1 MSTLLM
7 IDGNSMANRAYYGVP
22 RLTNAK
28 GVPTNAV
35 FGFLNTL
42 QSVVERFK
50 PDELFVAF
58 DISKKVF
65 RHERFA
71 DYKGTRT
78 GMPEDLLTQMPL
90 IKEALKYMN
99 IETFGLE
106 GYEADD
112 IIGTMSAHNSAL
124 GNESIILSG
133 DRDLFQLVGDHV
145 TVCFPKGK
153 GSDMELV
160 TPDSLQEVYGLTPEL
175 VIEMKGLMGDKSDN
189 IPGISGVGEKTAKK
203 LLGEYGS
210 VENLYAHVE
219 DFKGKKLYDKL
230 VDGKDDAFLSKE
242 LATIKCDVPIDFES
256 LDFAFDQPDVAAL
269 TSFYKKLGLTKL
281 LRKLEADFGTTTLG
295 DPAEDQPEL
304 PQGAVCENVETAR
317 PLISEISGERCVM
330 ICEVGEDKIP
340 TRFSWR
346 ASEKNYTVV
355 LNDRQEWDRLVDAL
369 DPLFDQ
375 KKVTVLTDDA
385 KKLAHALLLAG
396 CLTEQVKFDVVLSDY
411 LLQPEGGDHDLAR
424 VAESCLGMTIPEG
437 EPEQHFAKLELVEQ
451 LYPQMRA
458 KMAESGC
465 LNLYLDVELPLAWI
479 LAQMEIIGV
488 RVDTQYLEKL
498 QEEFDERIKTIEKD
512 IEIMAGEPVNPN
524 SPKQLG
530 HILFEVLELPV
541 VKKTKTGYSTSAE
554 VLETLRDNHPI
565 VGRVL
570 DYRQLAKL
578 KSTYVDGL
586 LKLVDQ
592 YDRVHTSFNQT
603 VTATGRLSSTAPNL
617 QNIPVRTEEGKRIRR
632 AFIPIEK
639 KNLLI
644 SADYSQIELRVL
656 AHLSGDDMLMQAFT
670 NGEDIHRRTASE
682 VFHVPME
689 EVTADQRR
697 TAKAVNFGIIYGQSD
712 FGLSKELGISRR
724 EAQAYID
731 LYFSRYPLVQTF
743 INDTIA
749 NARET
754 GYVTTMLGRRRYIKD
769 INSRNRNLRQFA
781 ERTAVNSPIQGT
793 AADII
798 KLAMLRCDQAIED
811 HRIDAK
817 MLLQVHD
824 ELIFEVSR
832 EDALTL
838 SQVVRQCMEEAVK
851 LTVPLKVDLK
861 AGFNWQEME
870 KI

>member
-1 MSTLLM
+1 
-7 IDGNSMANRAYYGVP
+7 MANRAFYGVP
-22 RLTNAK
+22 HLTNAK

-35 FGFLNTL
+35 YGFLNTL
-42 QSVVERFK
+42 QAAIERFK
-50 PDELFVAF
+50 PDALFVAF

-65 RHERFA
+65 RHERYA

-78 GMPEDLLTQMPL
+78 GMPEDLLVQMPL
-90 IKEALKYMN
+90 IKEALSYMN
-99 IETFGLE
+99 IEAFGLE

-112 IIGTMSAHNSAL
+112 IIGTMSAHQTAL
-124 GNESIILSG
+124 GGESIILSG
-133 DRDLFQLVGDHV
+133 DRDLFQLVGEHV
-145 TVCFPKGK
+145 TVCFPQSKGQE
-153 GSDMELV
+153 MEIV
-160 TPDSLQEVYGLTPEL
+160 TPEYLAEYYALTPEL

-189 IPGISGVGEKTAKK
+189 IPGINGVGEKTAKK
-203 LLGEYGS
+203 LLDDYET
-210 VENLYAHVE
+210 VENLYAHLE
-219 DFKGKKLYDKL
+219 DLKGKKLYDKL
-230 VDGKDDAFLSKE
+230 LAGKEDALLSKE
-242 LATIKCDVPIDFES
+242 LATIKRDVPIDFEK
-256 LDFAFDQPDVAAL
+256 LDFSFDAPDVARL
-269 TSFYKKLGLTKL
+269 TTFYKELGLTKL
-281 LRKLEADFGTTTLG
+281 LRKLEAEFGTTTLE
-295 DPAEDQPEL
+295 DVAAEAPSYEGTVCADVDQALALLAAITE
-304 PQGAVCENVETAR
+304 
-317 PLISEISGERCVM
+317 ERCVLL
-330 ICEVGEDKIP
+330 CEVGEDKLP

-346 ASEKNYTVV
+346 VGGKNATVAVASRH
-355 LNDRQEWDRLVDAL
+355 DWDRIVDVL
-369 DPLFDQ
+369 DKLFEREPFA
-375 KKVTVLTDDA
+375 VYTDDA
-385 KKLAHALLLAG
+385 KKLAHALLLSG
-396 CLTEQVKFDVVLSDY
+396 SYTEQLRFDVALAAY
-411 LLQPEGGDHDLAR
+411 LLQPEGEHELERVYEGLLGKSLPEEEPAR
-424 VAESCLGMTIPEG
+424 IFAALEAIEELQPEMNAG
-437 EPEQHFAKLELVEQ
+437 LVEIGAAG
-451 LYPQMRA
+451 LY
-458 KMAESGC
+458 S
-465 LNLYLDVELPLAWI
+465 NVELPLVWI
-479 LAQMEIIGV
+479 LAQMEIVGV
-488 RVDTQYLEKL
+488 KVDVPYLEKL
-498 QEEFDERIKTIEKD
+498 QVEFDERIRAIEKD
-512 IEIMAGEPVNPN
+512 IEVLAGEPVNPN

-554 VLETLRDNHPI
+554 VLEALRDSHPI

-586 LKLVDQ
+586 LKLVDAH
-592 YDRVHTSFNQT
+592 DRVHTSFNQT
-603 VTATGRLSSTAPNL
+603 VTATGRLSSTTPNL

-656 AHLSGDDMLMQAFT
+656 AHLSGDDMLMQSFAK
-670 NGEDIHRRTASE
+670 GEDIHRRTASE

-689 EVTADQRR
+689 EVTAEQRR
-697 TAKAVNFGIIYGQSD
+697 TAKAVNFGIIYGQTD
-712 FGLSKELGISRR
+712 YGLSRELGISRR

-749 NARET
+749 SAREK
-754 GYVTTMLGRRRYIKD
+754 GYVTTMMGRRRYIKD

-798 KLAMLRCDQAIED
+798 KLAMIHCDKAIED
-811 HRIDAK
+811 NRLDAK

-832 EDALTL
+832 EDALGL
-838 SQVVRQCMEEAVK
+838 SLVVRKCMEDALK
-851 LTVPLKVDLK
+851 LNVPLKVDLK

>member
-7 IDGNSMANRAYYGVP
+7 IDGNSMANRAFYGVP
-22 RLTNAK
+22 HLTNAK

-35 FGFLNTL
+35 YGFLNTL
-42 QSVVERFK
+42 QAAIERFK
-50 PDELFVAF
+50 PDALFVAF

-65 RHERFA
+65 RHERYA

-78 GMPEDLLTQMPL
+78 GMPEDLLVQMPL
-90 IKEALKYMN
+90 IKEALSYMN

-112 IIGTMSAHNSAL
+112 IIGTMSAHQTAL
-124 GNESIILSG
+124 GGESIILSG
-133 DRDLFQLVGDHV
+133 DRDLFQLVGEHV
-145 TVCFPKGK
+145 TVCFPQSKGQE
-153 GSDMELV
+153 MEIV
-160 TPDSLQEVYGLTPEL
+160 TPEYLAEHYALTPEL

-189 IPGISGVGEKTAKK
+189 IPGVAGVGEKTAKK
-203 LLGEYGS
+203 LLADYGT
-210 VENLYAHVE
+210 VENLYAHLE
-219 DFKGKKLYDKL
+219 DLKGKKLYDKL
-230 VDGKDDAFLSKE
+230 LAGKENALLSKE
-242 LATIKCDVPIDFES
+242 LATIKRDVPIDFEK
-256 LDFAFDQPDVAAL
+256 LDFSFDAPDVARL
-269 TSFYKKLGLTKL
+269 TTFYKELGLTKL
-281 LRKLEADFGTTTLG
+281 LRKLEAEFGTTTLE
-295 DPAEDQPEL
+295 DVAAEAPSYEGTICADVDQALALLAAITE
-304 PQGAVCENVETAR
+304 
-317 PLISEISGERCVM
+317 ERCVLL
-330 ICEVGEDKIP
+330 CEVNDEKLP

-346 ASEKNYTVV
+346 VGGKNATVAVASRH
-355 LNDRQEWDRLVDAL
+355 DWDRIVDVL
-369 DPLFDQ
+369 DKLFEREPFA
-375 KKVTVLTDDA
+375 VYTDDA
-385 KKLAHALLLAG
+385 KKLAHALLLSG
-396 CLTEQVKFDVVLSDY
+396 SYTEQLRFDVALAAY
-411 LLQPEGGDHDLAR
+411 LLQPEGEHELER
-424 VAESCLGMTIPEG
+424 VYEGLLGKSLPEE
-437 EPEQHFAKLELVEQ
+437 EPGRIFAALEAIEELQPEMNAGLVESGAAG
-451 LYPQMRA
+451 LY
-458 KMAESGC
+458 S
-465 LNLYLDVELPLAWI
+465 NVELPLTWI
-479 LAQMEIIGV
+479 LAQMEIVGV
-488 RVDTQYLEKL
+488 KVDVPYLEKL
-498 QEEFDERIKTIEKD
+498 QVEFDERIRAIEKD
-512 IEIMAGEPVNPN
+512 IEVLAGEPVNPN

-554 VLETLRDNHPI
+554 VLEALRNDHPI

-586 LKLVDQ
+586 LKLVDAH
-592 YDRVHTSFNQT
+592 DRVHTSFNQT

-656 AHLSGDDMLMQAFT
+656 AHLSGDDMLMQSFAK
-670 NGEDIHRRTASE
+670 GEDIHRRTASE

-689 EVTADQRR
+689 EVTAEQRR
-697 TAKAVNFGIIYGQSD
+697 TAKAVNFGIIYGQTD
-712 FGLSKELGISRR
+712 YGLSRELGISRR

-743 INDTIA
+743 IHDTIEQ
-749 NARET
+749 ARAQ
-754 GYVTTMLGRRRYIKD
+754 GYVTTMMGRRRYIKD

-798 KLAMLRCDQAIED
+798 KLAMIHCDKAIED
-811 HRIDAK
+811 NRLDAK

-832 EDALTL
+832 EDALGL
-838 SQVVRQCMEEAVK
+838 SLVVRKCMEDALK
-851 LTVPLKVDLK
+851 LNVPLKVDLK

>member
-7 IDGNSMANRAYYGVP
+7 IDGNSMANRAFYGVP
-22 RLTNAK
+22 HLTNAK

-35 FGFLNTL
+35 YGFLNTL
-42 QSVVERFK
+42 QAAIERFK
-50 PDELFVAF
+50 PDALFVAF

-65 RHERFA
+65 RHERYA

-78 GMPEDLLTQMPL
+78 GMPEDLLVQMPL
-90 IKEALKYMN
+90 IKEALSYMN

-112 IIGTMSAHNSAL
+112 IIGTMSAHQTAL
-124 GNESIILSG
+124 GGESIILSG
-133 DRDLFQLVGDHV
+133 DRDLFQLVGEHV
-145 TVCFPKGK
+145 TVCFPQSKGQE
-153 GSDMELV
+153 MEIV
-160 TPDSLQEVYGLTPEL
+160 TPEYLAEHYALTPEL

-189 IPGISGVGEKTAKK
+189 IPGVAGVGEKTAKK
-203 LLGEYGS
+203 LLADYGT
-210 VENLYAHVE
+210 VENLYAHLE
-219 DFKGKKLYDKL
+219 DLKGKKLYDKL
-230 VDGKDDAFLSKE
+230 LAGKEDALLSKE
-242 LATIKCDVPIDFES
+242 LATIKRDVPIDFEK
-256 LDFAFDQPDVAAL
+256 LDFSFDAPDVARL
-269 TSFYKKLGLTKL
+269 TTFYKELGLTKL
-281 LRKLEADFGTTTLG
+281 LRKLEAEFGTTTLE
-295 DPAEDQPEL
+295 DVAAEAPSYEGTVCADVDQALALLAAITE
-304 PQGAVCENVETAR
+304 
-317 PLISEISGERCVM
+317 ERCVLL
-330 ICEVGEDKIP
+330 CEVGEDKLP

-346 ASEKNYTVV
+346 VGGKNATVQIATWH
-355 LNDRQEWDRLVDAL
+355 DWDRIVDVL
-369 DPLFDQ
+369 DKLFEREPFA
-375 KKVTVLTDDA
+375 VYTDDA
-385 KKLAHALLLAG
+385 KKLAHALLLSG
-396 CLTEQVKFDVVLSDY
+396 SYTEQLRFDVALAAY
-411 LLQPEGGDHDLAR
+411 LLQPEGEHELERVYEGLLGKSLPEEEPAR
-424 VAESCLGMTIPEG
+424 IFAALEAIEELQPEMNAG
-437 EPEQHFAKLELVEQ
+437 LVESGAAG
-451 LYPQMRA
+451 LY
-458 KMAESGC
+458 S
-465 LNLYLDVELPLAWI
+465 NVELPLVWI
-479 LAQMEIIGV
+479 LAQMEIVGV
-488 RVDTQYLEKL
+488 KVDVPYLEKL
-498 QEEFDERIKTIEKD
+498 QVEFDERIRAIEKD
-512 IEIMAGEPVNPN
+512 IEMLAGEPVNPN

-554 VLETLRDNHPI
+554 VLEALRDSHPI

-586 LKLVDQ
+586 LKLVDAH
-592 YDRVHTSFNQT
+592 DRVHTSFNQT

-656 AHLSGDDMLMQAFT
+656 AHLSGDDMLMQSFAK
-670 NGEDIHRRTASE
+670 GEDIHRRTASE

-689 EVTADQRR
+689 EVTAEQRR
-697 TAKAVNFGIIYGQSD
+697 TAKAVNFGIIYGQTD
-712 FGLSKELGISRR
+712 YGLSRELGISRR

-743 INDTIA
+743 IHDTIEQ
-749 NARET
+749 ARAQ
-754 GYVTTMLGRRRYIKD
+754 GYVTTMMGRRRYIKD

-798 KLAMLRCDQAIED
+798 KLAMIHCDKAIED
-811 HRIDAK
+811 NRLDAK

-832 EDALTL
+832 EDALGL
-838 SQVVRQCMEEAVK
+838 SLVVRKCMEDALK
-851 LTVPLKVDLK
+851 LNVPLKVDLK

>member
-7 IDGNSMANRAYYGVP
+7 IDGNSMANRAFYGVP
-22 RLTNAK
+22 HLTNAK

-35 FGFLNTL
+35 YGFLNTL
-42 QSVVERFK
+42 QAAIERFK
-50 PDELFVAF
+50 PDALFVAF

-65 RHERFA
+65 RHERYA

-78 GMPEDLLTQMPL
+78 GMPEDLLVQMPL
-90 IKEALKYMN
+90 IKEALSYMN

-112 IIGTMSAHNSAL
+112 IIGTMSAHQTAL
-124 GNESIILSG
+124 GGESIILSG
-133 DRDLFQLVGDHV
+133 DRDLFQLVGEHV
-145 TVCFPKGK
+145 TVCFPQSKGQE
-153 GSDMELV
+153 MEIV
-160 TPDSLQEVYGLTPEL
+160 TPEYLAEHYALTPEL

-189 IPGISGVGEKTAKK
+189 IPGVAGVGEKTAKK
-203 LLGEYGS
+203 LLADYGT
-210 VENLYAHVE
+210 VENLYAHLE
-219 DFKGKKLYDKL
+219 DLKGKKLYDKL
-230 VDGKDDAFLSKE
+230 LAGKEDALLSKE
-242 LATIKCDVPIDFES
+242 LATIKRDVPIDFEK
-256 LDFAFDQPDVAAL
+256 LDFSFDAPDVARL
-269 TSFYKKLGLTKL
+269 TTFYKELGLTKL
-281 LRKLEADFGTTTLG
+281 LRKLEAEFGTTTLE
-295 DPAEDQPEL
+295 DVAAEAPSYEGTVCADVDQALALLAAITE
-304 PQGAVCENVETAR
+304 
-317 PLISEISGERCVM
+317 ERCVM
-330 ICEVGEDKIP
+330 CCEVGEDKLP

-346 ASEKNYTVV
+346 VGGKNATVAVASRH
-355 LNDRQEWDRLVDAL
+355 DWDRIVDVL
-369 DPLFDQ
+369 DKLFEREPFA
-375 KKVTVLTDDA
+375 VYTDDA
-385 KKLAHALLLAG
+385 KKLAHALLLSG
-396 CLTEQVKFDVVLSDY
+396 SYTEQLRFDVALAAY
-411 LLQPEGGDHDLAR
+411 LLQPEGEHELER
-424 VAESCLGMTIPEG
+424 VYEGLLGKSLPEE
-437 EPEQHFAKLELVEQ
+437 EPGRIFAALEAIEELQPEMNAGLVESGAAG
-451 LYPQMRA
+451 LY
-458 KMAESGC
+458 S
-465 LNLYLDVELPLAWI
+465 NVELPLVWI
-479 LAQMEIIGV
+479 LAQMEIVGV
-488 RVDTQYLEKL
+488 RVDVPYLEKL
-498 QEEFDERIKTIEKD
+498 QVEFDERIRAIEKD
-512 IEIMAGEPVNPN
+512 IEVLAGEPVNPN

-554 VLETLRDNHPI
+554 VLEALRDSHPI

-570 DYRQLAKL
+570 DSRQLAKL

-586 LKLVDQ
+586 LKLVDAH
-592 YDRVHTSFNQT
+592 DRVHTSFNQT

-656 AHLSGDDMLMQAFT
+656 AHLSGDDMLMQSFAK
-670 NGEDIHRRTASE
+670 GEDIHRRTASE

-689 EVTADQRR
+689 EVTAEQRR
-697 TAKAVNFGIIYGQSD
+697 TAKAVNFGIIYGQTD
-712 FGLSKELGISRR
+712 YGLSRELGISRR

-743 INDTIA
+743 IHDTIA
-749 NARET
+749 SAREQ
-754 GYVTTMLGRRRYIKD
+754 GYVTTMMGRRRYIKD

-798 KLAMLRCDQAIED
+798 KLAMIHCDKAIED
-811 HRIDAK
+811 NRLDAK

-832 EDALTL
+832 EDALGL
-838 SQVVRQCMEEAVK
+838 SLVVRKCMEDALK
-851 LTVPLKVDLK
+851 LNVPLKVDLK

>member
-7 IDGNSMANRAYYGVP
+7 IDGNSMANRAFYGVP
-22 RLTNAK
+22 HLTNAK

-35 FGFLNTL
+35 YGFLNTL
-42 QSVVERFK
+42 QAAIERFK
-50 PDELFVAF
+50 PDALFVAF

-65 RHERFA
+65 RHERYA

-78 GMPEDLLTQMPL
+78 GMPEDLLVQMPL
-90 IKEALKYMN
+90 IKEALGYMN
-99 IETFGLE
+99 IETFGIE

-112 IIGTMSAHNSAL
+112 IIGTMSAHQSAA
-124 GNESIILSG
+124 GGESIILSG
-133 DRDLFQLVGDHV
+133 DRDLFQLVSEQV
-145 TVCFPKGK
+145 TVCFPQSKGQE
-153 GSDMELV
+153 MEIV
-160 TPDSLQEVYGLTPEL
+160 TPEYLAEHYGLTPAR
-175 VIEMKGLMGDKSDN
+175 VIDMKGLMGDKSDN
-189 IPGISGVGEKTAKK
+189 IPGINGVGEKTAKK
-203 LLGEYGS
+203 LLDDYET
-210 VENLYAHVE
+210 VENLYAHL
-219 DFKGKKLYDKL
+219 DDLKGKKLYDKL
-230 VDGKDDAFLSKE
+230 LAGKADALLSKE
-242 LATIKCDVPIDFES
+242 LATIKRDVPIDFEK
-256 LDFAFDQPDVAAL
+256 LDFSFDAPDVARL
-269 TSFYKKLGLTKL
+269 TTFYKELGLTKL
-281 LRKLEADFGTTTLG
+281 LRKLEADYGTTTLE
-295 DPAEDQPEL
+295 DVAAEAAPVYAGTL
-304 PQGAVCENVETAR
+304 CENVDVALAR
-317 PLISEISGERCVM
+317 LATITEERCVLL
-330 ICEVGEDKIP
+330 CEVGEDKLP
-340 TRFSWR
+340 QQLSWR
-346 ASEKNYTVV
+346 VGGKNATVAVASRH
-355 LNDRQEWDRLVDAL
+355 DWDRLVDVL
-369 DPLFDQ
+369 DEIFERDHFQ
-375 KKVTVLTDDA
+375 VLTDDA
-385 KKLAHALLLAG
+385 KKFAHALLLAG
-396 CLTEQVKFDVVLSDY
+396 CFTERLHFDVALADY
-411 LLQPEGGDHDLAR
+411 LIDPESGEHELAR
-424 VAESCLGMTIPEG
+424 VAEALLGRPLPEE
-437 EPEQHFAKLELVEQ
+437 EPARSFAALEAVEALYPPLRAKLAENGLLQ
-451 LYPQMRA
+451 LYR
-458 KMAESGC
+458 
-465 LNLYLDVELPLAWI
+465 DVELPLTWI
-479 LAQMEIIGV
+479 LAQMEIVGV
-488 RVDTQYLEKL
+488 KVDVPYLEKL
-498 QEEFDERIKTIEKD
+498 QVEFDERIRAIEKD

-554 VLETLRDNHPI
+554 VLEALRDSHPI

-586 LKLVDQ
+586 LKLVDAH
-592 YDRVHTSFNQT
+592 DRVHTSFNQT

-656 AHLSGDDMLMQAFT
+656 AHLSGDDMLMQSFAK
-670 NGEDIHRRTASE
+670 GEDIHRRTASE

-689 EVTADQRR
+689 EVTAEQRR
-697 TAKAVNFGIIYGQSD
+697 TAKAVNFGIIYGQTD
-712 FGLSKELGISRR
+712 YGLSRELGISRR

-743 INDTIA
+743 IHDTIEQ
-749 NARET
+749 ARAQ
-754 GYVTTMLGRRRYIKD
+754 GYVTTMMGRRRYIKD

-798 KLAMLRCDQAIED
+798 KLAMIHCDKAIED
-811 HRIDAK
+811 NRLDAK

-832 EDALTL
+832 EDALGL
-838 SQVVRQCMEEAVK
+838 SLVVRKCMEDALK
-851 LTVPLKVDLK
+851 LNVPLKVDLK

>member
-7 IDGNSMANRAYYGVP
+7 IDGNSMANRAFYGVP
-22 RLTNAK
+22 HLTNAK

-35 FGFLNTL
+35 YGFLNTL
-42 QSVVERFK
+42 QAAIERFK
-50 PDELFVAF
+50 PDALFVAF

-65 RHERFA
+65 RHERYA

-78 GMPEDLLTQMPL
+78 GMPEDLLVQMPL
-90 IKEALKYMN
+90 IKEALSYMN

-112 IIGTMSAHNSAL
+112 IIGTMSAHQTAL
-124 GNESIILSG
+124 GGESIILSG
-133 DRDLFQLVGDHV
+133 DRDLFQLVGEHV
-145 TVCFPKGK
+145 TVCFPQSKGQE
-153 GSDMELV
+153 MEIV
-160 TPDSLQEVYGLTPEL
+160 TPEYLAEHYALTPEL

-189 IPGISGVGEKTAKK
+189 IPGVAGVGEKTAKK
-203 LLGEYGS
+203 LLADYGT
-210 VENLYAHVE
+210 VENLYAHL
-219 DFKGKKLYDKL
+219 DDLKGKKLYDKL
-230 VDGKDDAFLSKE
+230 LAGKEDALLSKE
-242 LATIKCDVPIDFES
+242 LATIKRDVPIDFEK
-256 LDFAFDQPDVAAL
+256 LDFSFDAPDVARL
-269 TSFYKKLGLTKL
+269 TTFYKELGLTKL
-281 LRKLEADFGTTTLG
+281 LRKLEAEFGTTTLE
-295 DPAEDQPEL
+295 DVAAEAPSYEGTICADVDQALALLAAITE
-304 PQGAVCENVETAR
+304 
-317 PLISEISGERCVM
+317 ERCVLL
-330 ICEVGEDKIP
+330 CEVGEDKLP

-346 ASEKNYTVV
+346 VGGKNATVAVASRH
-355 LNDRQEWDRLVDAL
+355 DWDRIVDVL
-369 DPLFDQ
+369 DKLFEREPFA
-375 KKVTVLTDDA
+375 VYTDDA
-385 KKLAHALLLAG
+385 KKLAHALLLSG
-396 CLTEQVKFDVVLSDY
+396 SYTEQLRFDVALAAY
-411 LLQPEGGDHDLAR
+411 LLQPEGEHELERVYEGLLGKSLPEEEPAR
-424 VAESCLGMTIPEG
+424 IFAALEAIEELQPEMNAG
-437 EPEQHFAKLELVEQ
+437 LVEIGAAG
-451 LYPQMRA
+451 LY
-458 KMAESGC
+458 S
-465 LNLYLDVELPLAWI
+465 NVELPLVWI
-479 LAQMEIIGV
+479 LAQMEIVGV
-488 RVDTQYLEKL
+488 RVDVPYLEKL
-498 QEEFDERIKTIEKD
+498 QVEFDERIRAIEKD
-512 IEIMAGEPVNPN
+512 IEVLAGEPVNPN

-554 VLETLRDNHPI
+554 VLEALRDSHPI

-586 LKLVDQ
+586 LKLVDAH
-592 YDRVHTSFNQT
+592 DRVHTSFNQT

-656 AHLSGDDMLMQAFT
+656 AHLSGDDMLMQSFAK
-670 NGEDIHRRTASE
+670 GEDIHRRTASE

-689 EVTADQRR
+689 EVTAEQRR
-697 TAKAVNFGIIYGQSD
+697 TAKAVNFGIIYGQTD
-712 FGLSKELGISRR
+712 YGLSRELGISRR

-743 INDTIA
+743 IHDTIEQ
-749 NARET
+749 ARAQ
-754 GYVTTMLGRRRYIKD
+754 GYVTTMMGRRRYIKD

-798 KLAMLRCDQAIED
+798 KLAMIHCDKAIED
-811 HRIDAK
+811 NRLDAK

-832 EDALTL
+832 EDALGL
-838 SQVVRQCMEEAVK
+838 SLVVRKCMEDALK
-851 LTVPLKVDLK
+851 LNVPLKVDLK

>member
-7 IDGNSMANRAYYGVP
+7 IDGNSMANRAFYGVP
-22 RLTNAK
+22 HLTNAK

-35 FGFLNTL
+35 YGFLNTL
-42 QSVVERFK
+42 QAAIERFK
-50 PDELFVAF
+50 PDALFVAF

-65 RHERFA
+65 RHERYA

-78 GMPEDLLTQMPL
+78 GMPEDLLVQMPL
-90 IKEALKYMN
+90 IKEALGYMN
-99 IETFGLE
+99 IETFGIE

-112 IIGTMSAHNSAL
+112 IIGTMSAHQSAA
-124 GNESIILSG
+124 GGESIILSG
-133 DRDLFQLVGDHV
+133 DRDLFQLVSEQV
-145 TVCFPKGK
+145 TVCFPKSK
-153 GSDMELV
+153 GQEMEIV
-160 TPDSLQEVYGLTPEL
+160 TPEYLAEHYGLTPAR
-175 VIEMKGLMGDKSDN
+175 VIDMKGLMGDKSDN
-189 IPGISGVGEKTAKK
+189 IPGINGVGEKTAKK
-203 LLGEYGS
+203 LLDDYET
-210 VENLYAHVE
+210 VENLYAHL
-219 DFKGKKLYDKL
+219 DDLKGKKLYDKL
-230 VDGKDDAFLSKE
+230 LAGKEDALLSKE
-242 LATIKCDVPIDFES
+242 LATIKRDVPIDFEK
-256 LDFAFDQPDVAAL
+256 LDFSFDAPDVARL
-269 TSFYKKLGLTKL
+269 TTFYKELGLTKL
-281 LRKLEADFGTTTLG
+281 LRKLEAEFGTTTLE
-295 DPAEDQPEL
+295 DVAAEAPSYEGTVCADVDQALALLAAITE
-304 PQGAVCENVETAR
+304 
-317 PLISEISGERCVM
+317 ERCVLL
-330 ICEVGEDKIP
+330 CEVNDEKLP

-346 ASEKNYTVV
+346 VGGKNATVAVASRH
-355 LNDRQEWDRLVDAL
+355 DWDRIVDVL
-369 DPLFDQ
+369 DKLFEREPFA
-375 KKVTVLTDDA
+375 VYTDDA
-385 KKLAHALLLAG
+385 KKLAHALLLSG
-396 CLTEQVKFDVVLSDY
+396 SYTEQLRFDVALAAY
-411 LLQPEGGDHDLAR
+411 LLQPEGEHELERVYEGMLGKSLPEEEPAR
-424 VAESCLGMTIPEG
+424 IFAALEAVEELQPEMNAG
-437 EPEQHFAKLELVEQ
+437 LVESGAAG
-451 LYPQMRA
+451 LY
-458 KMAESGC
+458 S
-465 LNLYLDVELPLAWI
+465 NVELPLVWI
-479 LAQMEIIGV
+479 LAQMEIVGV
-488 RVDTQYLEKL
+488 KVDVPYLEKL
-498 QEEFDERIKTIEKD
+498 QVEFDERIRAIEKD

-541 VKKTKTGYSTSAE
+541 VKKTKTGYSTNAE
-554 VLETLRDNHPI
+554 VLEALRDSHPI

-586 LKLVDQ
+586 LKLVDAH
-592 YDRVHTSFNQT
+592 DRVHTSFNQT

-656 AHLSGDDMLMQAFT
+656 AHLSGDDMLMQSFAK
-670 NGEDIHRRTASE
+670 GEDIHRRTASE

-689 EVTADQRR
+689 EVTAEQRR
-697 TAKAVNFGIIYGQSD
+697 TAKAVNFGIIYGQTD
-712 FGLSKELGISRR
+712 YGLSRELGISRR

-743 INDTIA
+743 IHDTIEQ
-749 NARET
+749 ARAQ
-754 GYVTTMLGRRRYIKD
+754 GYVTTMMGRRRYIKD

-798 KLAMLRCDQAIED
+798 KLAMIHCDKAIED
-811 HRIDAK
+811 NRLDAK

-832 EDALTL
+832 EDALGL
-838 SQVVRQCMEEAVK
+838 SLVVRKCMEDALK
-851 LTVPLKVDLK
+851 LNVPLKVDLK

>member
-7 IDGNSMANRAYYGVP
+7 IDGNSMANRAFYGVP
-22 RLTNAK
+22 HLTNAK

-35 FGFLNTL
+35 YGFLNTL
-42 QSVVERFK
+42 QAAIERFE
-50 PDELFVAF
+50 PDALFVAF

-65 RHERFA
+65 RHERYA

-78 GMPEDLLTQMPL
+78 GMPEDLLVQMPL
-90 IKEALKYMN
+90 IKEALSYMN
-99 IETFGLE
+99 IETFGIE

-112 IIGTMSAHNSAL
+112 IIGTMSAHQSAA
-124 GNESIILSG
+124 GGESIILSG
-133 DRDLFQLVGDHV
+133 DRDLFQLVSEQV
-145 TVCFPKGK
+145 TVCFPKSK
-153 GSDMELV
+153 GQEMEIV
-160 TPDSLQEVYGLTPEL
+160 TPEYLAEHYGLTPAR
-175 VIEMKGLMGDKSDN
+175 VIDMKGLMGDKSDN
-189 IPGISGVGEKTAKK
+189 IPGINGVGEKTAKK
-203 LLGEYGS
+203 LLDDYET
-210 VENLYAHVE
+210 VENLYAHL
-219 DFKGKKLYDKL
+219 DDLKGKKLYDKL
-230 VDGKDDAFLSKE
+230 LAGKEDALLSKE
-242 LATIKCDVPIDFES
+242 LATIKRDVPIDFEK
-256 LDFAFDQPDVAAL
+256 LDFSFDAPDVARL
-269 TSFYKKLGLTKL
+269 TTFYKELGLTKL
-281 LRKLEADFGTTTLG
+281 LRKLEAEFGTTTLE
-295 DPAEDQPEL
+295 DVAEEAPSHEGTVCADVDQALALLAAITE
-304 PQGAVCENVETAR
+304 
-317 PLISEISGERCVM
+317 ERCVLL
-330 ICEVGEDKIP
+330 CEVNEEKLP

-346 ASEKNYTVV
+346 VGGKNATVAV
-355 LNDRQEWDRLVDAL
+355 DSRHDWDRIVDVL
-369 DPLFDQ
+369 DKLFEREPFA
-375 KKVTVLTDDA
+375 VYTDDA
-385 KKLAHALLLAG
+385 KKLAHALLLSG
-396 CLTEQVKFDVVLSDY
+396 SYTEQLRFDVALAAY
-411 LLQPEGGDHDLAR
+411 LLQPEGEHELER
-424 VAESCLGMTIPEG
+424 VYEGLLGKSLPEE
-437 EPEQHFAKLELVEQ
+437 EPGRIFAALEAVEELQPEMNAGLVEIGAAG
-451 LYPQMRA
+451 LY
-458 KMAESGC
+458 S
-465 LNLYLDVELPLAWI
+465 NVELPLTWI
-479 LAQMEIIGV
+479 LAQMEIVGV
-488 RVDTQYLEKL
+488 RVDVPYLEKL
-498 QEEFDERIKTIEKD
+498 QVEFDERIRAIEKD
-512 IEIMAGEPVNPN
+512 IEVLAGEPVNPN

-554 VLETLRDNHPI
+554 VLEALRDSHPI

-586 LKLVDQ
+586 LKLVDAH
-592 YDRVHTSFNQT
+592 DRVHTSFNQT

-656 AHLSGDDMLMQAFT
+656 AHLSGDDMLMQSFAK
-670 NGEDIHRRTASE
+670 GEDIHRRTASE

-689 EVTADQRR
+689 EVTAEQRR
-697 TAKAVNFGIIYGQSD
+697 TAKAVNFGIIYGQTD
-712 FGLSKELGISRR
+712 YGLSRELGISRR

-743 INDTIA
+743 IHDTIEQ
-749 NARET
+749 ARAQ
-754 GYVTTMLGRRRYIKD
+754 GYVTTMMGRRRYIKD

-798 KLAMLRCDQAIED
+798 KLAMIHCDKAIED
-811 HRIDAK
+811 NRLDAK

-832 EDALTL
+832 EDALGL
-838 SQVVRQCMEEAVK
+838 SLVVRKCMEDALK
-851 LTVPLKVDLK
+851 LNVPLKVDLK

>member
-7 IDGNSMANRAYYGVP
+7 IDGNSMANRAFYGVP
-22 RLTNAK
+22 HLTNAK

-35 FGFLNTL
+35 YGFLNTL
-42 QSVVERFK
+42 QAAIERFK
-50 PDELFVAF
+50 PDALFVAF

-65 RHERFA
+65 RHERYA

-78 GMPEDLLTQMPL
+78 GMPEDLLVQMPL
-90 IKEALKYMN
+90 IKEALSYMN

-112 IIGTMSAHNSAL
+112 IIGTMSAHQTAL
-124 GNESIILSG
+124 GGESIILSG
-133 DRDLFQLVGDHV
+133 DRDLFQLVGEHV
-145 TVCFPKGK
+145 TVCFPQSKGQE
-153 GSDMELV
+153 MEIV
-160 TPDSLQEVYGLTPEL
+160 TPEYLAEHYALTPEL

-189 IPGISGVGEKTAKK
+189 IPGVAGVGEKTAKK
-203 LLGEYGS
+203 LLADYGT
-210 VENLYAHVE
+210 VENLYAHLE
-219 DFKGKKLYDKL
+219 DLKGKKLYDKL
-230 VDGKDDAFLSKE
+230 LAGKEDALLSKE
-242 LATIKCDVPIDFES
+242 LATIKRDVPIDFEK
-256 LDFAFDQPDVAAL
+256 LDFSFDAPDVARL
-269 TSFYKKLGLTKL
+269 TTFYKELGLTKL
-281 LRKLEADFGTTTLG
+281 LRKLEAEFGTTTLE
-295 DPAEDQPEL
+295 DVAAEAPSYEGTVCADVDQALALLAAITE
-304 PQGAVCENVETAR
+304 
-317 PLISEISGERCVM
+317 ERCVLL
-330 ICEVGEDKIP
+330 CEVGEDKLP

-346 ASEKNYTVV
+346 VGGKNATVAVASRH
-355 LNDRQEWDRLVDAL
+355 DWDRIVDVL
-369 DPLFDQ
+369 DKLFEREPFA
-375 KKVTVLTDDA
+375 VYTDDA
-385 KKLAHALLLAG
+385 KKLAHALLLSG
-396 CLTEQVKFDVVLSDY
+396 SYTEQLRFDVALAAY
-411 LLQPEGGDHDLAR
+411 LLQPEGEHELERVYEGLLGKSLPEEEPAR
-424 VAESCLGMTIPEG
+424 IFAALEAVEELQPEMNAG
-437 EPEQHFAKLELVEQ
+437 LVEIGAAG
-451 LYPQMRA
+451 LY
-458 KMAESGC
+458 S
-465 LNLYLDVELPLAWI
+465 NVELPLVWI
-479 LAQMEIIGV
+479 LAQMEIVGV
-488 RVDTQYLEKL
+488 KVDVPYLEKL
-498 QEEFDERIKTIEKD
+498 QVEFDERIRAIEKD
-512 IEIMAGEPVNPN
+512 IEVLAGEPVNPN

-554 VLETLRDNHPI
+554 VLEALRDSHPI

-586 LKLVDQ
+586 LKLVDAH
-592 YDRVHTSFNQT
+592 DRVHTSFNQT

-656 AHLSGDDMLMQAFT
+656 AHLSGDDMLMQSFAK
-670 NGEDIHRRTASE
+670 GEDIHRRTASE

-689 EVTADQRR
+689 EVTAEQRR
-697 TAKAVNFGIIYGQSD
+697 TAKAVNFGIIYGQTD
-712 FGLSKELGISRR
+712 YGLSRELGISRR

-743 INDTIA
+743 IHDTIEQ
-749 NARET
+749 ARAQ
-754 GYVTTMLGRRRYIKD
+754 GYVTTMMGRRRYIKD

-798 KLAMLRCDQAIED
+798 KLAMIHCDKAIED
-811 HRIDAK
+811 NRLDAK

-832 EDALTL
+832 EDALGL
-838 SQVVRQCMEEAVK
+838 SLVVRKCMEDALK
-851 LTVPLKVDLK
+851 LNVPLKVDLK

>member
-7 IDGNSMANRAYYGVP
+7 IDGNSMANRAFYGVP
-22 RLTNAK
+22 HLTNAK

-35 FGFLNTL
+35 YGFLNTL
-42 QSVVERFK
+42 QAAIERFK
-50 PDELFVAF
+50 PDALFVAF

-65 RHERFA
+65 RHERYA

-78 GMPEDLLTQMPL
+78 GMPEDLLVQMPL
-90 IKEALKYMN
+90 IKEALSYMN

-112 IIGTMSAHNSAL
+112 IIGTMSAHQTAL
-124 GNESIILSG
+124 GGESIILSG
-133 DRDLFQLVGDHV
+133 DRDLFQLVGEHV
-145 TVCFPKGK
+145 TVCFPQSKGQE
-153 GSDMELV
+153 MEIV
-160 TPDSLQEVYGLTPEL
+160 TPEYLAEHYALTPEL

-189 IPGISGVGEKTAKK
+189 IPGVAGVGEKTAKK
-203 LLGEYGS
+203 LLADYGT
-210 VENLYAHVE
+210 VENLYAHLE
-219 DFKGKKLYDKL
+219 DLKGKKLYDKL
-230 VDGKDDAFLSKE
+230 LAGKEDALLSKE
-242 LATIKCDVPIDFES
+242 LATIKRDVPIDFEK
-256 LDFAFDQPDVAAL
+256 LDFSFDAPDVARL
-269 TSFYKKLGLTKL
+269 TTFYKELGLTKL
-281 LRKLEADFGTTTLG
+281 LRKLEAEFGTTTLE
-295 DPAEDQPEL
+295 DVAAEAPSYEGTVCADVDQALALLAAITE
-304 PQGAVCENVETAR
+304 
-317 PLISEISGERCVM
+317 ERCVLL
-330 ICEVGEDKIP
+330 CEVGEDKLP
-340 TRFSWR
+340 LRFSWR
-346 ASEKNYTVV
+346 VGGKNATVAVASRH
-355 LNDRQEWDRLVDAL
+355 DWDRIVDVL
-369 DPLFDQ
+369 DKLFEREPFA
-375 KKVTVLTDDA
+375 VYTDDA
-385 KKLAHALLLAG
+385 KKLAHALLLSG
-396 CLTEQVKFDVVLSDY
+396 SYTEQLRFDVALAAY
-411 LLQPEGGDHDLAR
+411 LLQPEGEHELERVYEGLLGKSLPEEEPAR
-424 VAESCLGMTIPEG
+424 IFAALEAIEELQPEMNAG
-437 EPEQHFAKLELVEQ
+437 LVEIGAAG
-451 LYPQMRA
+451 LY
-458 KMAESGC
+458 S
-465 LNLYLDVELPLAWI
+465 NVELPLVWI
-479 LAQMEIIGV
+479 LAQMEIVGV
-488 RVDTQYLEKL
+488 KVDVPYLEKL
-498 QEEFDERIKTIEKD
+498 QVEFDERIRAIEKD
-512 IEIMAGEPVNPN
+512 IEVLAGEPVNPN

-554 VLETLRDNHPI
+554 VLEALRDSHPI

-578 KSTYVDGL
+578 KSSYVDGL
-586 LKLVDQ
+586 LKLVDAH
-592 YDRVHTSFNQT
+592 DRVHTSFNQT

-656 AHLSGDDMLMQAFT
+656 AHLSGDDMLMQSFAK
-670 NGEDIHRRTASE
+670 GEDIHRRTASE

-689 EVTADQRR
+689 EVTAEQRR
-697 TAKAVNFGIIYGQSD
+697 TAKAVNFGIIYGQTD
-712 FGLSKELGISRR
+712 YGLSRELGISRR

-743 INDTIA
+743 IHDTIEQ
-749 NARET
+749 ARAQ
-754 GYVTTMLGRRRYIKD
+754 GYVTTMMGRRRYIKD

-798 KLAMLRCDQAIED
+798 KLAMIHCDKAIED
-811 HRIDAK
+811 NRLDAK

-832 EDALTL
+832 EDALGL
-838 SQVVRQCMEEAVK
+838 SLVVRKCMEDALK
-851 LTVPLKVDLK
+851 LNVPLKVDLK

>member
-7 IDGNSMANRAYYGVP
+7 IDGNSMANRAFYGVP
-22 RLTNAK
+22 HLTNAK

-35 FGFLNTL
+35 YGFLNTL
-42 QSVVERFK
+42 QAAIERFK
-50 PDELFVAF
+50 PDALFVAF

-65 RHERFA
+65 RHERYA

-78 GMPEDLLTQMPL
+78 GMPEDLLVQMPL
-90 IKEALKYMN
+90 IKEALSYMN

-112 IIGTMSAHNSAL
+112 IIGTMSAHQSAA
-124 GNESIILSG
+124 GGESIILSG
-133 DRDLFQLVGDHV
+133 DRDLFQLVGEHV
-145 TVCFPKGK
+145 TVCFPQSKGQE
-153 GSDMELV
+153 MEIV
-160 TPDSLQEVYGLTPEL
+160 TPEYLAEHYALTPEL

-189 IPGISGVGEKTAKK
+189 IPGVAGVGEKTAKK
-203 LLGEYGS
+203 LLADYGT
-210 VENLYAHVE
+210 VENLYAHLE
-219 DFKGKKLYDKL
+219 DLKGKKLYDKL
-230 VDGKDDAFLSKE
+230 LAGKEDALLSKE
-242 LATIKCDVPIDFES
+242 LATIKRDVPIDFEK
-256 LDFAFDQPDVAAL
+256 LDFSFDAPDVARL
-269 TSFYKKLGLTKL
+269 TTFYKELGLTKL
-281 LRKLEADFGTTTLG
+281 LRKLEAEFGTTTLE
-295 DPAEDQPEL
+295 DVAAEAPSYEGTVCADVDQALALLAAITE
-304 PQGAVCENVETAR
+304 
-317 PLISEISGERCVM
+317 ERCVLL
-330 ICEVGEDKIP
+330 CEVNEEKLP

-346 ASEKNYTVV
+346 VGGKNATVAVASRH
-355 LNDRQEWDRLVDAL
+355 DWDRLVDVL
-369 DPLFDQ
+369 DEIFERDHFQ
-375 KKVTVLTDDA
+375 VLTDDA
-385 KKLAHALLLAG
+385 KKLAHALLLSG
-396 CLTEQVKFDVVLSDY
+396 SYTEQLRFDVALAAY
-411 LLQPEGGDHDLAR
+411 LLQPEGEHELERVYEGLLGKSLPEEEPAR
-424 VAESCLGMTIPEG
+424 IFAALEAIEELQPEMNAG
-437 EPEQHFAKLELVEQ
+437 LVEIGAAG
-451 LYPQMRA
+451 LY
-458 KMAESGC
+458 S
-465 LNLYLDVELPLAWI
+465 NVELPLVWI
-479 LAQMEIIGV
+479 LAQMEIVGV
-488 RVDTQYLEKL
+488 KVDVPYLEKL
-498 QEEFDERIKTIEKD
+498 QVEFDERIRAIEKD
-512 IEIMAGEPVNPN
+512 IEVLAGEPVNPN

-554 VLETLRDNHPI
+554 VLEALRDSHPI

-586 LKLVDQ
+586 LKLVDAH
-592 YDRVHTSFNQT
+592 DRVHTSFNQT

-656 AHLSGDDMLMQAFT
+656 AHLSGDDMLMQSFAK
-670 NGEDIHRRTASE
+670 GEDIHRRTASE

-689 EVTADQRR
+689 EVTAEQRR
-697 TAKAVNFGIIYGQSD
+697 TAKAVNFGIIYGQTD
-712 FGLSKELGISRR
+712 YGLSRELGISRR

-743 INDTIA
+743 IHDTIEQ
-749 NARET
+749 ARAQ
-754 GYVTTMLGRRRYIKD
+754 GYVTTMMGRRRYIKD

-798 KLAMLRCDQAIED
+798 KLAMIHCDKAIED
-811 HRIDAK
+811 NRLDAK

-832 EDALTL
+832 EDALGL
-838 SQVVRQCMEEAVK
+838 SLVVRKCMEDALK
-851 LTVPLKVDLK
+851 LNVPLKVDLK

>member
-7 IDGNSMANRAYYGVP
+7 IDGNSMANRAFYGVP
-22 RLTNAK
+22 HLTNAK

-35 FGFLNTL
+35 YGFLNTL
-42 QSVVERFK
+42 QAAIERFE
-50 PDELFVAF
+50 PDALFVAF

-65 RHERFA
+65 RHERYA

-78 GMPEDLLTQMPL
+78 GMPEDLLVQMPL
-90 IKEALKYMN
+90 IKEALSYMN

-112 IIGTMSAHNSAL
+112 IIGTMSAHQTAL
-124 GNESIILSG
+124 GGESIILSG
-133 DRDLFQLVGDHV
+133 DRDLFQLVGEHV
-145 TVCFPKGK
+145 TVCFPQSKGQE
-153 GSDMELV
+153 MEIV
-160 TPDSLQEVYGLTPEL
+160 TPEYLAEHYGLTPEL

-189 IPGISGVGEKTAKK
+189 IPGVAGVGEKTAKK
-203 LLGEYGS
+203 LLADYGT
-210 VENLYAHVE
+210 VENLYAHLE
-219 DFKGKKLYDKL
+219 DLKGKKLYDKL
-230 VDGKDDAFLSKE
+230 LAGKEDALLSKE
-242 LATIKCDVPIDFES
+242 LATIKRDVPIDFEK
-256 LDFAFDQPDVAAL
+256 LDFSFDAPDVARL
-269 TSFYKKLGLTKL
+269 TTFYKELGLTKL
-281 LRKLEADFGTTTLG
+281 LRKLETEFGTTTLE
-295 DPAEDQPEL
+295 DVAAEAPSYEGTVCADVDQALALLAAITE
-304 PQGAVCENVETAR
+304 
-317 PLISEISGERCVM
+317 ERCVLL
-330 ICEVGEDKIP
+330 CEVNDEKLP

-346 ASEKNYTVV
+346 VGGKNATVAVASRH
-355 LNDRQEWDRLVDAL
+355 DWDRIVDVL
-369 DPLFDQ
+369 DKLFEREPFA
-375 KKVTVLTDDA
+375 VYTDDA
-385 KKLAHALLLAG
+385 KKLAHALLLSG
-396 CLTEQVKFDVVLSDY
+396 SYTEQLRFDVALAAY
-411 LLQPEGGDHDLAR
+411 LLQPEGEHELER
-424 VAESCLGMTIPEG
+424 VYEGLLGKSLPEE
-437 EPEQHFAKLELVEQ
+437 EPGRIFAALEAIEELQPEMNAGLVEIGAAG
-451 LYPQMRA
+451 LY
-458 KMAESGC
+458 S
-465 LNLYLDVELPLAWI
+465 NVELPLVWI
-479 LAQMEIIGV
+479 LAQMEIVGV
-488 RVDTQYLEKL
+488 KVDVPYLEKL
-498 QEEFDERIKTIEKD
+498 QVEFDERIRAIEKD
-512 IEIMAGEPVNPN
+512 IEVLAGEPVNPN

-554 VLETLRDNHPI
+554 VLEALRDSHPI

-586 LKLVDQ
+586 LKLVDAH
-592 YDRVHTSFNQT
+592 DRVHTSFNQT

-656 AHLSGDDMLMQAFT
+656 AHLSGDDMLMQSFAK
-670 NGEDIHRRTASE
+670 GEDIHRRTASE

-689 EVTADQRR
+689 EVTAEQRR
-697 TAKAVNFGIIYGQSD
+697 TAKAVNFGIIYGQTD
-712 FGLSKELGISRR
+712 YGLSRELGISRR

-743 INDTIA
+743 IHDTIEQ
-749 NARET
+749 ARAQ
-754 GYVTTMLGRRRYIKD
+754 GYVTTMMGRRRYIKD

-798 KLAMLRCDQAIED
+798 KLAMIHCDKAIED
-811 HRIDAK
+811 NRLDAK

-832 EDALTL
+832 EDALGL
-838 SQVVRQCMEEAVK
+838 SLVVRKCMEDALK
-851 LTVPLKVDLK
+851 LNVPLKVDLK

>member
-7 IDGNSMANRAYYGVP
+7 IDGNSMANRAFYGVP
-22 RLTNAK
+22 HLTNAK

-35 FGFLNTL
+35 YGFLNTL
-42 QSVVERFK
+42 QAAIERFK
-50 PDELFVAF
+50 PDALFVAF

-65 RHERFA
+65 RHERYA

-78 GMPEDLLTQMPL
+78 GMPEDLLVQMPL
-90 IKEALKYMN
+90 IKEALSYMN
-99 IETFGLE
+99 IETFGIE

-112 IIGTMSAHNSAL
+112 IIGTMSAHQTAL
-124 GNESIILSG
+124 GGESIILSG
-133 DRDLFQLVGDHV
+133 DRDLFQLVGEHV
-145 TVCFPKGK
+145 TVCFPQSKGQE
-153 GSDMELV
+153 MEIV
-160 TPDSLQEVYGLTPEL
+160 TPEYLAEHYALTPEL

-189 IPGISGVGEKTAKK
+189 IPGVAGVGEKTAKK
-203 LLGEYGS
+203 LLADYGT
-210 VENLYAHVE
+210 VENLYAHL
-219 DFKGKKLYDKL
+219 DDLKGKKLYDKL
-230 VDGKDDAFLSKE
+230 LAGKENALLSKE
-242 LATIKCDVPIDFES
+242 LATIKRDVPIDFDA
-256 LDFAFDQPDVAAL
+256 LDFSFDAPDVARL
-269 TSFYKKLGLTKL
+269 TTFYKELGLTKL
-281 LRKLEADFGTTTLG
+281 LRKLEAEFGTTTLE
-295 DPAEDQPEL
+295 DVAAEAPSYEGTICADVDQALALLAAITE
-304 PQGAVCENVETAR
+304 
-317 PLISEISGERCVM
+317 ERCVLL
-330 ICEVGEDKIP
+330 CEVNEEKLP

-346 ASEKNYTVV
+346 VGGKNATVAVASRH
-355 LNDRQEWDRLVDAL
+355 DWDRIVDVL
-369 DPLFDQ
+369 DKLFEREPFA
-375 KKVTVLTDDA
+375 VYTDDA
-385 KKLAHALLLAG
+385 KKLAHALLLSG
-396 CLTEQVKFDVVLSDY
+396 SYTEQLRFDVALAAY
-411 LLQPEGGDHDLAR
+411 LLQPEGEHELER
-424 VAESCLGMTIPEG
+424 VYEGLLGKSLPEE
-437 EPEQHFAKLELVEQ
+437 EPGRIFAALEAVEELQPELNAGLVESGAAG
-451 LYPQMRA
+451 LY
-458 KMAESGC
+458 S
-465 LNLYLDVELPLAWI
+465 NVELPLVWI
-479 LAQMEIIGV
+479 LAQMEIVGV
-488 RVDTQYLEKL
+488 KVDVPYLEKL
-498 QEEFDERIKTIEKD
+498 QVEFDERIRAIEKD
-512 IEIMAGEPVNPN
+512 IEVLAGEPVNPN

-554 VLETLRDNHPI
+554 VLEALRDSHPI

-586 LKLVDQ
+586 LKLVDAH
-592 YDRVHTSFNQT
+592 DRVHTSFNQT

-656 AHLSGDDMLMQAFT
+656 AHLSGDDMLMQSFAK
-670 NGEDIHRRTASE
+670 GEDIHRRTASE

-689 EVTADQRR
+689 EVTAEQRR
-697 TAKAVNFGIIYGQSD
+697 TAKAVNFGIIYGQTD
-712 FGLSKELGISRR
+712 YGLSRELGISRR

-743 INDTIA
+743 IHDTIEQ
-749 NARET
+749 ARAQ
-754 GYVTTMLGRRRYIKD
+754 GYVTTMMGRRRYIKD

-798 KLAMLRCDQAIED
+798 KLAMIHCDKAIED
-811 HRIDAK
+811 NRLDAK

-832 EDALTL
+832 EDALGL
-838 SQVVRQCMEEAVK
+838 SLVVRKCMEDALK
-851 LTVPLKVDLK
+851 LNVPLKVDLK

>member
-7 IDGNSMANRAYYGVP
+7 IDGNSMANRAFYGVP
-22 RLTNAK
+22 HLTNAK

-35 FGFLNTL
+35 YGFLNTL
-42 QSVVERFK
+42 QAAIERFK
-50 PDELFVAF
+50 PDALFVAF

-65 RHERFA
+65 RHERYA

-78 GMPEDLLTQMPL
+78 GMPEDLLVQMPL
-90 IKEALKYMN
+90 IKEALSYMN

-112 IIGTMSAHNSAL
+112 IIGTMSVHQTAL
-124 GNESIILSG
+124 GGESIILSG
-133 DRDLFQLVGDHV
+133 DRDLFQLVGEHV
-145 TVCFPKGK
+145 TVCFPQSKGQE
-153 GSDMELV
+153 MEIV
-160 TPDSLQEVYGLTPEL
+160 TPEYLAEHYALTPEL

-189 IPGISGVGEKTAKK
+189 IPGVAGVGEKTAKK
-203 LLGEYGS
+203 LLADYGT
-210 VENLYAHVE
+210 VENLYAHLE
-219 DFKGKKLYDKL
+219 DLKGKKLYDKL
-230 VDGKDDAFLSKE
+230 LAGKEDALLSKE
-242 LATIKCDVPIDFES
+242 LATIKRDVPIDFEK
-256 LDFAFDQPDVAAL
+256 LDFSFDAPDVARL
-269 TSFYKKLGLTKL
+269 TTFYKELGLTKL
-281 LRKLEADFGTTTLG
+281 LRKLEAEFGTTTLE
-295 DPAEDQPEL
+295 DVAAEAPSYEGTVCADVDQALALLAAITE
-304 PQGAVCENVETAR
+304 
-317 PLISEISGERCVM
+317 ERCVLL
-330 ICEVGEDKIP
+330 CEVGEDKLP

-346 ASEKNYTVV
+346 VGGKNATVAVASRH
-355 LNDRQEWDRLVDAL
+355 DWDRIVDVL
-369 DPLFDQ
+369 DKLFEREPFA
-375 KKVTVLTDDA
+375 VYTDDA
-385 KKLAHALLLAG
+385 KKLAHALLLSG
-396 CLTEQVKFDVVLSDY
+396 SYTEQLRFDVALAAY
-411 LLQPEGGDHDLAR
+411 LLQPEGEHELER
-424 VAESCLGMTIPEG
+424 VYEGLLGKSLPEE
-437 EPEQHFAKLELVEQ
+437 EPGRIFAALEAIEELQPEMNAGLVESGAAG
-451 LYPQMRA
+451 LY
-458 KMAESGC
+458 S
-465 LNLYLDVELPLAWI
+465 NVELPLVWI
-479 LAQMEIIGV
+479 LAQMEIVGV
-488 RVDTQYLEKL
+488 KVDVPYLEKL
-498 QEEFDERIKTIEKD
+498 QVEFDERIRAIEKD
-512 IEIMAGEPVNPN
+512 IEVLAGEPVNPN

-554 VLETLRDNHPI
+554 VLEALRNDHPI

-586 LKLVDQ
+586 LKLVDAH
-592 YDRVHTSFNQT
+592 DRVHTSFNQT

-656 AHLSGDDMLMQAFT
+656 AHLSGDDMLMQSFAK
-670 NGEDIHRRTASE
+670 GEDIHRRTASE

-689 EVTADQRR
+689 EVTAEQRR
-697 TAKAVNFGIIYGQSD
+697 TAKAVNFGIIYGQTD
-712 FGLSKELGISRR
+712 YGLSRELGISRR

-743 INDTIA
+743 IHDTIEQ
-749 NARET
+749 ARAQ
-754 GYVTTMLGRRRYIKD
+754 GYVTTMMGRRRYIKD
-769 INSRNRNLRQFA
+769 IASRNRNLRQFA

-798 KLAMLRCDQAIED
+798 KLAMIHCDKAIED
-811 HRIDAK
+811 NRLDAK

-832 EDALTL
+832 EDALGL
-838 SQVVRQCMEEAVK
+838 SLVVRKCMEDALK
-851 LTVPLKVDLK
+851 LNVPLKVDLK

>member
-7 IDGNSMANRAYYGVP
+7 IDGNSMANRAFYGVP
-22 RLTNAK
+22 HLTNAK

-35 FGFLNTL
+35 YGFLNTL
-42 QSVVERFK
+42 QAAIERFK
-50 PDELFVAF
+50 PDALFVAF

-65 RHERFA
+65 RHERYA

-78 GMPEDLLTQMPL
+78 GMPEDLLVQMPL
-90 IKEALKYMN
+90 IKEALSYMN

-112 IIGTMSAHNSAL
+112 IIGTMSAHQTAL
-124 GNESIILSG
+124 GGESIILSG
-133 DRDLFQLVGDHV
+133 DRDLFQLVGEHV
-145 TVCFPKGK
+145 TVCFPQSKGQE
-153 GSDMELV
+153 MEIV
-160 TPDSLQEVYGLTPEL
+160 TPEYLAEHYALTPEL

-189 IPGISGVGEKTAKK
+189 IPGVAGVGEKTAKK
-203 LLGEYGS
+203 LLADYGT
-210 VENLYAHVE
+210 VENLYAHLE
-219 DFKGKKLYDKL
+219 ALKGKKLYDKL
-230 VDGKDDAFLSKE
+230 LAGKEDALLSKE
-242 LATIKCDVPIDFES
+242 LATIKRDVPIDFEK
-256 LDFAFDQPDVAAL
+256 LDFSFDAPDVARL
-269 TSFYKKLGLTKL
+269 TTFYKELGLTKL
-281 LRKLEADFGTTTLG
+281 LRKLEAEFGTTTLE
-295 DPAEDQPEL
+295 DVAAEAPSYEGTVCADVDQALALLAAITE
-304 PQGAVCENVETAR
+304 
-317 PLISEISGERCVM
+317 ERCVLL
-330 ICEVGEDKIP
+330 CEVNEEKLP

-346 ASEKNYTVV
+346 VGGKNATVAVASRH
-355 LNDRQEWDRLVDAL
+355 DWDRLVDVL
-369 DPLFDQ
+369 DEIFERDHFQ
-375 KKVTVLTDDA
+375 VLTDDA
-385 KKLAHALLLAG
+385 KKLAHALLLSG
-396 CLTEQVKFDVVLSDY
+396 SYTEQLRFDVALAAY
-411 LLQPEGGDHDLAR
+411 LLQPEGEHELERVYEGLLGKSLPEEEPAR
-424 VAESCLGMTIPEG
+424 IFAALEAIEELQPEMNAG
-437 EPEQHFAKLELVEQ
+437 LVEIGAAG
-451 LYPQMRA
+451 LY
-458 KMAESGC
+458 S
-465 LNLYLDVELPLAWI
+465 NVELPLVWI
-479 LAQMEIIGV
+479 LAQMEIVGV
-488 RVDTQYLEKL
+488 KVDVPYLEKL
-498 QEEFDERIKTIEKD
+498 QVEFDERIRAIEKD
-512 IEIMAGEPVNPN
+512 IEVLAGEPVNPN

-554 VLETLRDNHPI
+554 VLEALRDSHPI

-586 LKLVDQ
+586 LKLVDAH
-592 YDRVHTSFNQT
+592 DRVHTSFNQT

-656 AHLSGDDMLMQAFT
+656 AHLSGDDMLMQSFAK
-670 NGEDIHRRTASE
+670 GEDIHRRTASE

-689 EVTADQRR
+689 EVTAEQRR
-697 TAKAVNFGIIYGQSD
+697 TAKAVNFGIIYGQTD
-712 FGLSKELGISRR
+712 YGLSRELGISRR

-743 INDTIA
+743 IHDTIEQ
-749 NARET
+749 ARAQ
-754 GYVTTMLGRRRYIKD
+754 GYVTTMMGRRRYIKD

-798 KLAMLRCDQAIED
+798 KLAMIHCDKAIED
-811 HRIDAK
+811 NRLDAK

-832 EDALTL
+832 EDALGL
-838 SQVVRQCMEEAVK
+838 SLVVRKCMEDALK
-851 LTVPLKVDLK
+851 LNVPLKVDLK
-861 AGFNWQEME
+861 AGFNWQDME

>member
-7 IDGNSMANRAYYGVP
+7 IDGNSMANRAFYGVP
-22 RLTNAK
+22 HLTNAK

-35 FGFLNTL
+35 YGFLNTL
-42 QSVVERFK
+42 QAAIERFK

-65 RHERFA
+65 RHERYA

-78 GMPEDLLTQMPL
+78 GMPEDLLVQMPL
-90 IKEALKYMN
+90 IKEALGYMN
-99 IETFGLE
+99 IETFGIE

-112 IIGTMSAHNSAL
+112 IIGTMSAHQTAL
-124 GNESIILSG
+124 GGESIILSG
-133 DRDLFQLVGDHV
+133 DRDLFQLVGEQV
-145 TVCFPKGK
+145 TVCFPQSKGQE
-153 GSDMELV
+153 MEIV
-160 TPDSLQEVYGLTPEL
+160 TPEYLAEHYGLTPAR

-189 IPGISGVGEKTAKK
+189 IPGINGVGEKTAKK
-203 LLGEYGS
+203 LLDDYET
-210 VENLYAHVE
+210 VENLYAHL
-219 DFKGKKLYDKL
+219 DDLKGKKLYDKL
-230 VDGKDDAFLSKE
+230 LAGKEDALLSKE
-242 LATIKCDVPIDFES
+242 LATIKRDVPIDFAA
-256 LDFAFDQPDVAAL
+256 LDFSFDQPDVAAL
-269 TSFYKKLGLTKL
+269 TTFYKELGLTKL
-281 LRKLEADFGTTTLG
+281 LRKLEADYGTTTLE
-295 DPAEDQPEL
+295 DVAEEAPSYEGTVCADVDQAL
-304 PQGAVCENVETAR
+304 ALLAAITD
-317 PLISEISGERCVM
+317 ERCV
-330 ICEVGEDKIP
+330 ILCEVGEDKLP

-346 ASEKNYTVV
+346 VGGKNATVAV
-355 LNDRQEWDRLVDAL
+355 TSRHDWDRLVDVL
-369 DPLFDQ
+369 DEIFERDHFQ
-375 KKVTVLTDDA
+375 VLTDDA
-385 KKLAHALLLAG
+385 KKFAHALLLAG
-396 CLTEQVKFDVVLSDY
+396 CFTERLHFDVALADY
-411 LLQPEGGDHDLAR
+411 LIDPESGEHELAR
-424 VAESCLGMTIPEG
+424 VAEALLGRPLPEE
-437 EPEQHFAKLELVEQ
+437 EPARSFAALEAVEALYPPLRAKLAENGLLQ
-451 LYPQMRA
+451 LYR
-458 KMAESGC
+458 
-465 LNLYLDVELPLAWI
+465 DVELPLTWI
-479 LAQMEIIGV
+479 LAQMEIVGV
-488 RVDTQYLEKL
+488 RVDVPYLEKL
-498 QEEFDERIKTIEKD
+498 QVEFNDRIQAIEKD
-512 IEIMAGEPVNPN
+512 IEVLAGEPVNPN

-554 VLETLRDNHPI
+554 VLEALRDSHPI

-586 LKLVDQ
+586 LKLVDAH
-592 YDRVHTSFNQT
+592 DRVHTSFNQT

-656 AHLSGDDMLMQAFT
+656 AHLSGDDMLMQSFAK
-670 NGEDIHRRTASE
+670 GEDIHRRTASE

-689 EVTADQRR
+689 EVTAEQRR
-697 TAKAVNFGIIYGQSD
+697 TAKAVNFGIIYGQTD
-712 FGLSKELGISRR
+712 YGLSRELGISRR

-743 INDTIA
+743 IHDTIEQ
-749 NARET
+749 ARAQ
-754 GYVTTMLGRRRYIKD
+754 GYVTTMMGRRRYIKD

-798 KLAMLRCDQAIED
+798 KLAMIHCDKAIED
-811 HRIDAK
+811 NRLDAK

-832 EDALTL
+832 EDALGL
-838 SQVVRQCMEEAVK
+838 SLVVRKCMEDALK
-851 LTVPLKVDLK
+851 LNVPLKVDLK

>member
-7 IDGNSMANRAYYGVP
+7 IDGNSMANRAFYGVP
-22 RLTNAK
+22 HLTNAK

-35 FGFLNTL
+35 YGFLNTL
-42 QSVVERFK
+42 QAAIERFK
-50 PDELFVAF
+50 PDALFVAF

-65 RHERFA
+65 RHERYA

-78 GMPEDLLTQMPL
+78 GMPEDLLVQMPL
-90 IKEALKYMN
+90 IKEALGYMN
-99 IETFGLE
+99 IETFGIE

-112 IIGTMSAHNSAL
+112 IIGTMSAHQSAA
-124 GNESIILSG
+124 GGESIILSG
-133 DRDLFQLVGDHV
+133 DRDLFQLVGEHV
-145 TVCFPKGK
+145 TVCFPQSKGQE
-153 GSDMELV
+153 MEIV
-160 TPDSLQEVYGLTPEL
+160 TPEYLAEHYALTPEL

-189 IPGISGVGEKTAKK
+189 IPGVAGVGEKTAKK
-203 LLGEYGS
+203 LLADYGT
-210 VENLYAHVE
+210 VENLYAHLE
-219 DFKGKKLYDKL
+219 DLKGKKLYDKL
-230 VDGKDDAFLSKE
+230 LAGKEDALLSKE
-242 LATIKCDVPIDFES
+242 LATIKRDVPIDFEK
-256 LDFAFDQPDVAAL
+256 LDFSFDAPDVARL
-269 TSFYKKLGLTKL
+269 TTFYKELGLTKL
-281 LRKLEADFGTTTLG
+281 LRKLEAEFGTTTLE
-295 DPAEDQPEL
+295 DVAAEAPSYEGTVCADVDQALALLAAITE
-304 PQGAVCENVETAR
+304 
-317 PLISEISGERCVM
+317 ERCVLL
-330 ICEVGEDKIP
+330 CEVGEDKLP
-340 TRFSWR
+340 QQLSWR
-346 ASEKNYTVV
+346 VGGENATVAV
-355 LNDRQEWDRLVDAL
+355 DSRHDWDRIVDVL
-369 DPLFDQ
+369 DEIFERDHFQ
-375 KKVTVLTDDA
+375 VLTDDA
-385 KKLAHALLLAG
+385 KKLAHALLLSG
-396 CLTEQVKFDVVLSDY
+396 SYTEQLRFDVALAAY
-411 LLQPEGGDHDLAR
+411 LLQPEGEHELER
-424 VAESCLGMTIPEG
+424 VYEGLLGKSLPEE
-437 EPEQHFAKLELVEQ
+437 EPGRIFAALEAIEELQPEMNAGLVESGAAG
-451 LYPQMRA
+451 LY
-458 KMAESGC
+458 S
-465 LNLYLDVELPLAWI
+465 NVELPLVWI
-479 LAQMEIIGV
+479 LAQMEIVGV
-488 RVDTQYLEKL
+488 KVDVPYLEKL
-498 QEEFDERIKTIEKD
+498 QVEFDERIRAIEKD
-512 IEIMAGEPVNPN
+512 IEVLAGEPVNPN

-554 VLETLRDNHPI
+554 VLEALRDSHPI

-586 LKLVDQ
+586 LKLVDAH
-592 YDRVHTSFNQT
+592 DRVHTSFNQT

-656 AHLSGDDMLMQAFT
+656 AHLSGDDMLMQSFAK
-670 NGEDIHRRTASE
+670 GEDIHRRTASE

-689 EVTADQRR
+689 EVTAEQRR
-697 TAKAVNFGIIYGQSD
+697 TAKAVNFGIIYGQTD
-712 FGLSKELGISRR
+712 YGLSKELGISRR

-743 INDTIA
+743 IHDTIEQ
-749 NARET
+749 ARAQ
-754 GYVTTMLGRRRYIKD
+754 GYVTTMMGRRRYIKD

-798 KLAMLRCDQAIED
+798 KLAMIHCDKAIED
-811 HRIDAK
+811 NRLDAK

-832 EDALTL
+832 EDALGL
-838 SQVVRQCMEEAVK
+838 SLVVRKCMEDALK
-851 LTVPLKVDLK
+851 LNVPLKVDLK

>member
-7 IDGNSMANRAYYGVP
+7 IDGNSMANRAFYGVP
-22 RLTNAK
+22 HLTNAK

-35 FGFLNTL
+35 YGFLNTL
-42 QSVVERFK
+42 QAAIERFK
-50 PDELFVAF
+50 PDALFVAF

-65 RHERFA
+65 RHERYA

-78 GMPEDLLTQMPL
+78 GMPEDLLVQMPL
-90 IKEALKYMN
+90 IKEALSYMN

-112 IIGTMSAHNSAL
+112 IIGTMSAHQTAL
-124 GNESIILSG
+124 GGESIILSG
-133 DRDLFQLVGDHV
+133 DRDLFQLVGEHV
-145 TVCFPKGK
+145 TVCFPQSKGQE
-153 GSDMELV
+153 MEIV
-160 TPDSLQEVYGLTPEL
+160 TPEYLAEHYALTPEL

-189 IPGISGVGEKTAKK
+189 IPGVAGVGEKTAKK
-203 LLGEYGS
+203 LLADYGT
-210 VENLYAHVE
+210 VENLYAHL
-219 DFKGKKLYDKL
+219 DDLKGKKLYDKL
-230 VDGKDDAFLSKE
+230 LAGKEDALLSKE
-242 LATIKCDVPIDFES
+242 LATIKRDVPIDFEK
-256 LDFAFDQPDVAAL
+256 LDFSFDAPDVARL
-269 TSFYKKLGLTKL
+269 TTFYKELGLTKL
-281 LRKLEADFGTTTLG
+281 LRKLEAEFGTTTLE
-295 DPAEDQPEL
+295 DVAAEAPSYEGTVCADVDQALALLAAITE
-304 PQGAVCENVETAR
+304 
-317 PLISEISGERCVM
+317 ERCVLL
-330 ICEVGEDKIP
+330 CEVGDEKLP

-346 ASEKNYTVV
+346 VGGKNATVAVASRH
-355 LNDRQEWDRLVDAL
+355 DWDRIVDVL
-369 DPLFDQ
+369 DEIFERDHFQ
-375 KKVTVLTDDA
+375 VLTDDA
-385 KKLAHALLLAG
+385 KKLAHALLLSG
-396 CLTEQVKFDVVLSDY
+396 SYTEQLRFDVALAAY
-411 LLQPEGGDHDLAR
+411 LLQPEGEHELER
-424 VAESCLGMTIPEG
+424 VYEGLLGKSLPEE
-437 EPEQHFAKLELVEQ
+437 EPGRIFAALEAIEELQPEMNAGLVEIGAAG
-451 LYPQMRA
+451 LY
-458 KMAESGC
+458 S
-465 LNLYLDVELPLAWI
+465 NVELPLVWI
-479 LAQMEIIGV
+479 LAQMEIVGV
-488 RVDTQYLEKL
+488 KVDVPYLEKL
-498 QEEFDERIKTIEKD
+498 QVEFDERIRAIEKD
-512 IEIMAGEPVNPN
+512 IEMLAGEPVNPN

-554 VLETLRDNHPI
+554 VLEALRDSHPI

-586 LKLVDQ
+586 LKLVDAH
-592 YDRVHTSFNQT
+592 DRVHTSFNQT

-656 AHLSGDDMLMQAFT
+656 AHLSGDDMLMQSFAK
-670 NGEDIHRRTASE
+670 GEDIHRRTASE

-689 EVTADQRR
+689 EVTAEQRR
-697 TAKAVNFGIIYGQSD
+697 TAKAVNFGIIYGQTD
-712 FGLSKELGISRR
+712 YGLSRELGISRR

-743 INDTIA
+743 IHDTIEQ
-749 NARET
+749 ARAQ
-754 GYVTTMLGRRRYIKD
+754 GYVTTMMGRRRYIKD

-798 KLAMLRCDQAIED
+798 KLAMIHCDKAIED
-811 HRIDAK
+811 NRLDAK

-832 EDALTL
+832 EDALGL
-838 SQVVRQCMEEAVK
+838 SLVVRKCMEDALE
-851 LTVPLKVDLK
+851 LNVPLKVDLK

>member
-7 IDGNSMANRAYYGVP
+7 IDGNSMANRAFYGVP
-22 RLTNAK
+22 HLTNAK

-35 FGFLNTL
+35 YGFLNTL
-42 QSVVERFK
+42 QAAIERFK
-50 PDELFVAF
+50 PDALFVAF

-65 RHERFA
+65 RHERYA

-78 GMPEDLLTQMPL
+78 GMPEDLLVQMPL
-90 IKEALKYMN
+90 IKEALSYMN

-112 IIGTMSAHNSAL
+112 IIGTMSAHQTAL
-124 GNESIILSG
+124 GGESIILSG
-133 DRDLFQLVGDHV
+133 DRDLFQLVGEHV
-145 TVCFPKGK
+145 TVCFPQSKGQE
-153 GSDMELV
+153 MEIV
-160 TPDSLQEVYGLTPEL
+160 TPEYLAEHYALTPEL

-189 IPGISGVGEKTAKK
+189 IPGVAGVGEKTAKK
-203 LLGEYGS
+203 LLADYGT
-210 VENLYAHVE
+210 VENLYAHLE
-219 DFKGKKLYDKL
+219 DLKGKKLYDKL
-230 VDGKDDAFLSKE
+230 LAGKEDALLSKE
-242 LATIKCDVPIDFES
+242 LATIKRDVPIDFEK
-256 LDFAFDQPDVAAL
+256 LDFSFDAPDVARL
-269 TSFYKKLGLTKL
+269 TTFYKELGLTKL
-281 LRKLEADFGTTTLG
+281 LRKLEAEFGTTTLE
-295 DPAEDQPEL
+295 DVVAEAPSYEGTVCADVDQALALLAAITE
-304 PQGAVCENVETAR
+304 
-317 PLISEISGERCVM
+317 ERCVM
-330 ICEVGEDKIP
+330 CCEVGDEKLP

-346 ASEKNYTVV
+346 VGGKNATVAVASRH
-355 LNDRQEWDRLVDAL
+355 DWDRIVDVL
-369 DPLFDQ
+369 DEIFERDHFQ
-375 KKVTVLTDDA
+375 VLTDDA
-385 KKLAHALLLAG
+385 KKLAHALLLSG
-396 CLTEQVKFDVVLSDY
+396 SYTEQLRFDVALAAY
-411 LLQPEGGDHDLAR
+411 LLQPEGEHELERVYEGLLGKSLPEEEPAR
-424 VAESCLGMTIPEG
+424 IFAALEAVEELQPEMNAG
-437 EPEQHFAKLELVEQ
+437 LVESGAAG
-451 LYPQMRA
+451 LY
-458 KMAESGC
+458 S
-465 LNLYLDVELPLAWI
+465 NVELPLVWI
-479 LAQMEIIGV
+479 LAQMEIVGV
-488 RVDTQYLEKL
+488 KVDVPYLEKL
-498 QEEFDERIKTIEKD
+498 QVEFDERIRAIEKD
-512 IEIMAGEPVNPN
+512 IEVLAGEPVNPN

-554 VLETLRDNHPI
+554 VLEALRDSHPI

-586 LKLVDQ
+586 LKLVDAH
-592 YDRVHTSFNQT
+592 DRVHTSFNQT

-656 AHLSGDDMLMQAFT
+656 AHLSGDDMLMQSFAK
-670 NGEDIHRRTASE
+670 GEDIHRRTASE

-689 EVTADQRR
+689 EVTAEQRR
-697 TAKAVNFGIIYGQSD
+697 TAKAVNFGIIYGQTD
-712 FGLSKELGISRR
+712 YGLSRELGISRR

-743 INDTIA
+743 IHDTIEQ
-749 NARET
+749 ARAQ
-754 GYVTTMLGRRRYIKD
+754 GYVTTMMGRRRYIKD

-798 KLAMLRCDQAIED
+798 KLAMIHCDKAIED
-811 HRIDAK
+811 NRLDAK

-832 EDALTL
+832 EDALGL
-838 SQVVRQCMEEAVK
+838 SLVVRKCMEDALK
-851 LTVPLKVDLK
+851 LNVPLKVDLK

>member
-7 IDGNSMANRAYYGVP
+7 IDGNSMANRAFYGVP
-22 RLTNAK
+22 HLTNAK

-35 FGFLNTL
+35 YGFLNTL
-42 QSVVERFK
+42 QAAIERFK
-50 PDELFVAF
+50 PDALFVAF

-65 RHERFA
+65 RHERYA

-78 GMPEDLLTQMPL
+78 GMPEDLLVQMPL
-90 IKEALKYMN
+90 IKEALGYMN

-112 IIGTMSAHNSAL
+112 IIGTMSAHQTAL
-124 GNESIILSG
+124 GGESIILSG
-133 DRDLFQLVGDHV
+133 DRDLFQLVGEHV
-145 TVCFPKGK
+145 TVCFPQSKGQE
-153 GSDMELV
+153 MEIV
-160 TPDSLQEVYGLTPEL
+160 TPEYLAEHYALTPEL

-189 IPGISGVGEKTAKK
+189 IPGVAGVGEKTAKK
-203 LLGEYGS
+203 LLADYGT
-210 VENLYAHVE
+210 VENLYAHLE
-219 DFKGKKLYDKL
+219 DLKGKKLYDKL
-230 VDGKDDAFLSKE
+230 LAGKENALLSKE
-242 LATIKCDVPIDFES
+242 LATIKRDVPIDFEK
-256 LDFAFDQPDVAAL
+256 LDFSFDAPDVARL
-269 TSFYKKLGLTKL
+269 TTFYKELGLTKL
-281 LRKLEADFGTTTLG
+281 LRKLEAEFGTTTLE
-295 DPAEDQPEL
+295 DVAAEAPSYEGTVCADVDQALALLAAITE
-304 PQGAVCENVETAR
+304 
-317 PLISEISGERCVM
+317 ERCVM
-330 ICEVGEDKIP
+330 CCEVGEDKLP

-346 ASEKNYTVV
+346 VGGKNATVAVASRH
-355 LNDRQEWDRLVDAL
+355 DWDRIVDVL
-369 DPLFDQ
+369 DKLFEREPFA
-375 KKVTVLTDDA
+375 VYTDDA
-385 KKLAHALLLAG
+385 KKLAHALLLSG
-396 CLTEQVKFDVVLSDY
+396 SYTEQLRFDVALAAY
-411 LLQPEGGDHDLAR
+411 LLQPEGEHELER
-424 VAESCLGMTIPEG
+424 VYEGLLGKSLPEE
-437 EPEQHFAKLELVEQ
+437 EPGRIFAALEAVEELQPEMNAGLVEIGAAG
-451 LYPQMRA
+451 LY
-458 KMAESGC
+458 S
-465 LNLYLDVELPLAWI
+465 NVELPLVWI
-479 LAQMEIIGV
+479 LAQMEIVGV
-488 RVDTQYLEKL
+488 KVDVPYLEKL
-498 QEEFDERIKTIEKD
+498 QVEFDERIRAIEKD
-512 IEIMAGEPVNPN
+512 IEVLAGEPVNPN

-554 VLETLRDNHPI
+554 VLEALRDSHPI

-586 LKLVDQ
+586 LRLVDAH
-592 YDRVHTSFNQT
+592 DRVHTSFNQT

-656 AHLSGDDMLMQAFT
+656 AHLSGDDMLMQSFAK
-670 NGEDIHRRTASE
+670 GEDIHRRTASE

-689 EVTADQRR
+689 EVTAEQRR
-697 TAKAVNFGIIYGQSD
+697 TAKAVNFGIIYGQTD
-712 FGLSKELGISRR
+712 YGLSRELGISRR

-743 INDTIA
+743 IHDTIEQ
-749 NARET
+749 ARAQ
-754 GYVTTMLGRRRYIKD
+754 GYVTTMMGRRRYIKD

-798 KLAMLRCDQAIED
+798 KLAMIHCDKAIED
-811 HRIDAK
+811 NRLDAK

-832 EDALTL
+832 EDALGL
-838 SQVVRQCMEEAVK
+838 SLVVRKCMEDALK
-851 LTVPLKVDLK
+851 LNVPLKVDLK

>member
-7 IDGNSMANRAYYGVP
+7 IDGNSMANRAFYGVP
-22 RLTNAK
+22 HLTNAK

-35 FGFLNTL
+35 YGFLNTL
-42 QSVVERFK
+42 QAAIERFK
-50 PDELFVAF
+50 PDALFVAF

-65 RHERFA
+65 RHERYA

-78 GMPEDLLTQMPL
+78 GMPEDLLVQMPL
-90 IKEALKYMN
+90 IKEALSYMN

-112 IIGTMSAHNSAL
+112 IIGTMSAHQTAL
-124 GNESIILSG
+124 GGESIILSG
-133 DRDLFQLVGDHV
+133 DRDLFQLVGEHV
-145 TVCFPKGK
+145 TVCFPQSKGQE
-153 GSDMELV
+153 MEIV
-160 TPDSLQEVYGLTPEL
+160 TPEYLAEHYALTPEL

-189 IPGISGVGEKTAKK
+189 IPGINGVGEKTAKK
-203 LLGEYGS
+203 LLADYGT
-210 VENLYAHVE
+210 VENLYAHLE
-219 DFKGKKLYDKL
+219 DLKGKKLYDKL
-230 VDGKDDAFLSKE
+230 LAGKEDALLSKE
-242 LATIKCDVPIDFES
+242 LATIKRDVPIDFEK
-256 LDFAFDQPDVAAL
+256 LDFSFDAPDVARL
-269 TSFYKKLGLTKL
+269 TTFYKELGLTKL
-281 LRKLEADFGTTTLG
+281 LRKLEAEFGTTTLE
-295 DPAEDQPEL
+295 DVAAEAPSYEGTVCADVDQALALLAAITE
-304 PQGAVCENVETAR
+304 
-317 PLISEISGERCVM
+317 ERCVLL
-330 ICEVGEDKIP
+330 CEVGDEKLP

-346 ASEKNYTVV
+346 VGGENATVAVASRH
-355 LNDRQEWDRLVDAL
+355 DWDRIVDVL
-369 DPLFDQ
+369 DKLFEREPFA
-375 KKVTVLTDDA
+375 VYTDDA
-385 KKLAHALLLAG
+385 KKLAHALLLSG
-396 CLTEQVKFDVVLSDY
+396 SYTEQLRFDVALAAY
-411 LLQPEGGDHDLAR
+411 LLQPEGEHELERVYEGLLGKSLPEEEPAR
-424 VAESCLGMTIPEG
+424 IFAALEAIEELQPEMNAG
-437 EPEQHFAKLELVEQ
+437 LVESGAAG
-451 LYPQMRA
+451 LY
-458 KMAESGC
+458 S
-465 LNLYLDVELPLAWI
+465 NVELPLTWI
-479 LAQMEIIGV
+479 LAQMEIVGV
-488 RVDTQYLEKL
+488 RVDVPYLEKL
-498 QEEFDERIKTIEKD
+498 QVEFDERIRAIEKD
-512 IEIMAGEPVNPN
+512 IEVLAGEPVNPN

-554 VLETLRDNHPI
+554 VLEALRDSHPI

-586 LKLVDQ
+586 LKLVDAH
-592 YDRVHTSFNQT
+592 DRVHTSFNQT

-656 AHLSGDDMLMQAFT
+656 AHLSGDDMLMQSFAK
-670 NGEDIHRRTASE
+670 GEDIHRRTASE

-689 EVTADQRR
+689 EVTAEQRR
-697 TAKAVNFGIIYGQSD
+697 TAKAVNFGIIYGQTD
-712 FGLSKELGISRR
+712 YGLSRELGISRR

-743 INDTIA
+743 IHDTIEQ
-749 NARET
+749 ARAQ
-754 GYVTTMLGRRRYIKD
+754 GYVTTMMGRRRYIKD

-798 KLAMLRCDQAIED
+798 KLAMIHCDKAIED
-811 HRIDAK
+811 NRLDAK

-832 EDALTL
+832 EDALGL
-838 SQVVRQCMEEAVK
+838 SLVVRKCMEDALK
-851 LTVPLKVDLK
+851 LNVPLKVDLK

>member
-7 IDGNSMANRAYYGVP
+7 IDGNSMANRAFYGVP
-22 RLTNAK
+22 HLTNAK

-35 FGFLNTL
+35 YGFLNTL
-42 QSVVERFK
+42 QAVIERFR
-50 PDELFVAF
+50 PDALFVAF

-65 RHERFA
+65 RHERYA

-78 GMPEDLLTQMPL
+78 GMPEDLLVQMPL
-90 IKEALKYMN
+90 IKEALGYMN

-112 IIGTMSAHNSAL
+112 IIGTMSAHQTAL
-124 GNESIILSG
+124 GGESIILSG
-133 DRDLFQLVGDHV
+133 DRDLFQLVGEHV
-145 TVCFPKGK
+145 TVCFPQSKGQE
-153 GSDMELV
+153 MEIV
-160 TPDSLQEVYGLTPEL
+160 TPEYLAEHYGLTPAR
-175 VIEMKGLMGDKSDN
+175 VIDMKGLMGDKSDN
-189 IPGISGVGEKTAKK
+189 IPGVAGVGEKTAKK
-203 LLGEYGS
+203 LLADYGT
-210 VENLYAHVE
+210 VENLYAHLE
-219 DFKGKKLYDKL
+219 DLKGKKLYDKL
-230 VDGKDDAFLSKE
+230 LAGKEDALLSKE
-242 LATIKCDVPIDFES
+242 LATIKRDVPIDFDA
-256 LDFAFDQPDVAAL
+256 LDFSFDAPDVARL
-269 TSFYKKLGLTKL
+269 TTFYKELGLTKL
-281 LRKLEADFGTTTLG
+281 LRKLEAEFGTTTLE
-295 DPAEDQPEL
+295 DVAAEAPSYEGTVCADVDQALALLAAITE
-304 PQGAVCENVETAR
+304 
-317 PLISEISGERCVM
+317 ERCVLL
-330 ICEVGEDKIP
+330 CEVGEDKLP

-346 ASEKNYTVV
+346 VGGKNATVQIASRH
-355 LNDRQEWDRLVDAL
+355 DWDRIVDVL
-369 DPLFDQ
+369 DKLFEREPFA
-375 KKVTVLTDDA
+375 VYTDDA
-385 KKLAHALLLAG
+385 KKLAHALLLSG
-396 CLTEQVKFDVVLSDY
+396 SYTEQLRFDVALAAY
-411 LLQPEGGDHDLAR
+411 LLQPEGEHELERVYEGLLGKSLPEEEPAR
-424 VAESCLGMTIPEG
+424 IFAALEAVEELQPEMNAG
-437 EPEQHFAKLELVEQ
+437 LVEIGAAG
-451 LYPQMRA
+451 LY
-458 KMAESGC
+458 S
-465 LNLYLDVELPLAWI
+465 NVELPLVWI
-479 LAQMEIIGV
+479 LAQMEIVGV
-488 RVDTQYLEKL
+488 KVDVPYLEKL
-498 QEEFDERIKTIEKD
+498 QVEFDERIRAIEKD

-554 VLETLRDNHPI
+554 VLEALRDSHPI

-586 LKLVDQ
+586 LKLVDAH
-592 YDRVHTSFNQT
+592 DRVHTSFNQT

-656 AHLSGDDMLMQAFT
+656 AHLSGDDMLMQSFAK
-670 NGEDIHRRTASE
+670 GEDIHRRTASE

-689 EVTADQRR
+689 EVTAEQRR
-697 TAKAVNFGIIYGQSD
+697 TAKAVNFGIIYGQTD
-712 FGLSKELGISRR
+712 YGLSRELGISRR
-724 EAQAYID
+724 EAQAYIG

-743 INDTIA
+743 IHDTIEQ
-749 NARET
+749 ARAQ
-754 GYVTTMLGRRRYIKD
+754 GYVTTMMGRRRYIKD

-798 KLAMLRCDQAIED
+798 KLAMIHCDKAIED
-811 HRIDAK
+811 NRLDAK

-832 EDALTL
+832 EDALGL
-838 SQVVRQCMEEAVK
+838 SLVVRKCMEDALK
-851 LTVPLKVDLK
+851 LNVPLKVDLK

>member
-7 IDGNSMANRAYYGVP
+7 IDGNSMANRAFYGVP
-22 RLTNAK
+22 HLTNAK

-35 FGFLNTL
+35 YGFLNTL
-42 QSVVERFK
+42 QAAIERFK
-50 PDELFVAF
+50 PDALFVAF

-65 RHERFA
+65 RHERYA

-78 GMPEDLLTQMPL
+78 GMPEDLLVQMPL
-90 IKEALKYMN
+90 IKEALGYMN
-99 IETFGLE
+99 IETFGIE

-112 IIGTMSAHNSAL
+112 IIGTMSAHQSAA
-124 GNESIILSG
+124 GGESIILSG
-133 DRDLFQLVGDHV
+133 DRDLFQLVSEQV
-145 TVCFPKGK
+145 TVCFPKSK
-153 GSDMELV
+153 GQEMEIV
-160 TPDSLQEVYGLTPEL
+160 TPEYLAEHYGLTPAR
-175 VIEMKGLMGDKSDN
+175 VIDMKGLMGDKSDN
-189 IPGISGVGEKTAKK
+189 IPGINGVGEKTAKK
-203 LLGEYGS
+203 LLDDYET
-210 VENLYAHVE
+210 VENLYAHL
-219 DFKGKKLYDKL
+219 DDLKGKKLYDKL
-230 VDGKDDAFLSKE
+230 LAGKEDALLSKE
-242 LATIKCDVPIDFES
+242 LATIKRDVPIDFAA
-256 LDFAFDQPDVAAL
+256 LDFSFDQPDVARL
-269 TSFYKKLGLTKL
+269 TTFYKELGLTKL
-281 LRKLEADFGTTTLG
+281 LRKLEAEFGTTTLE
-295 DPAEDQPEL
+295 DVAEKAPSYEGTICADVDQALALLAAITE
-304 PQGAVCENVETAR
+304 
-317 PLISEISGERCVM
+317 ERCVLL
-330 ICEVGEDKIP
+330 CEVNDEKLP

-346 ASEKNYTVV
+346 VGGKNATVAVASRH
-355 LNDRQEWDRLVDAL
+355 DWDRIVDVL
-369 DPLFDQ
+369 DKLFEREPFA
-375 KKVTVLTDDA
+375 VYTDDA
-385 KKLAHALLLAG
+385 KKLAHALLLSG
-396 CLTEQVKFDVVLSDY
+396 SYTEQLRFDVALAAY
-411 LLQPEGGDHDLAR
+411 LLQPEGEHELER
-424 VAESCLGMTIPEG
+424 VYEGLLGKSLPEE
-437 EPEQHFAKLELVEQ
+437 EPGRIFAALEAVEELQPEMNAGLVEIGAAG
-451 LYPQMRA
+451 LY
-458 KMAESGC
+458 S
-465 LNLYLDVELPLAWI
+465 NVELPLVWI
-479 LAQMEIIGV
+479 LAQMEIVGV
-488 RVDTQYLEKL
+488 KVDVPYLEKL
-498 QEEFDERIKTIEKD
+498 QVEFNDRIQAIEKD

-554 VLETLRDNHPI
+554 VLEALRDSHPI

-586 LKLVDQ
+586 LKLVDAH
-592 YDRVHTSFNQT
+592 DRVHTSFNQT

-656 AHLSGDDMLMQAFT
+656 AHLSGDDMLMQSFAK
-670 NGEDIHRRTASE
+670 GEDIHRRTASE

-689 EVTADQRR
+689 EVTAEQRR
-697 TAKAVNFGIIYGQSD
+697 TAKAVNFGIIYGQTD
-712 FGLSKELGISRR
+712 YGLSKELGISRR

-743 INDTIA
+743 IHDTIEQ
-749 NARET
+749 ARAQ
-754 GYVTTMLGRRRYIKD
+754 GYVTTMMGRRRYIKD

-798 KLAMLRCDQAIED
+798 KLAMIHCDKAIED
-811 HRIDAK
+811 NRLDAK

-832 EDALTL
+832 EDALGL
-838 SQVVRQCMEEAVK
+838 SLVVRKCMEDALK
-851 LTVPLKVDLK
+851 LNVPLKVDLK

>member
-7 IDGNSMANRAYYGVP
+7 IDGNSMANRAFYGVP
-22 RLTNAK
+22 HLTNAK

-35 FGFLNTL
+35 YGFLNTL
-42 QSVVERFK
+42 QAAIERFK
-50 PDELFVAF
+50 PDALFVAF

-65 RHERFA
+65 RHERYA

-78 GMPEDLLTQMPL
+78 GMPEDLLVQMPL
-90 IKEALKYMN
+90 IKEALSYMN

-112 IIGTMSAHNSAL
+112 IIGTMSAHQTAL
-124 GNESIILSG
+124 GGESIILSG
-133 DRDLFQLVGDHV
+133 DRDLFQLVGEHV
-145 TVCFPKGK
+145 TVCFPQSKGQE
-153 GSDMELV
+153 MEIV
-160 TPDSLQEVYGLTPEL
+160 TPEYLAEHYALTPEL

-189 IPGISGVGEKTAKK
+189 IPGVAGVGEKTAKK
-203 LLGEYGS
+203 LLADYGT
-210 VENLYAHVE
+210 VENLYAHL
-219 DFKGKKLYDKL
+219 DDLKGKKLYDKL
-230 VDGKDDAFLSKE
+230 LAGKENALLSKE
-242 LATIKCDVPIDFES
+242 LATIKRDVPIDFAA
-256 LDFAFDQPDVAAL
+256 LDFSFDAPDVARL
-269 TSFYKKLGLTKL
+269 TTFYKELGLTKL
-281 LRKLEADFGTTTLG
+281 LRKLEAEFGTTTLE
-295 DPAEDQPEL
+295 DVAEEAPSYEGTICADVDQALALLAAITE
-304 PQGAVCENVETAR
+304 
-317 PLISEISGERCVM
+317 ERCVLL
-330 ICEVGEDKIP
+330 CEVNEEKLP

-346 ASEKNYTVV
+346 VGGKNATVQIATRH
-355 LNDRQEWDRLVDAL
+355 DWDRIVDVL
-369 DPLFDQ
+369 DKLFEREPFA
-375 KKVTVLTDDA
+375 VYTDDA
-385 KKLAHALLLAG
+385 KKLAHALLLSG
-396 CLTEQVKFDVVLSDY
+396 SYTEQLRFDVALAAY
-411 LLQPEGGDHDLAR
+411 LLQPEGEHELERVYEGLLGKSLPEEEPAR
-424 VAESCLGMTIPEG
+424 IFAALEAIEELQPEMNAG
-437 EPEQHFAKLELVEQ
+437 LVEIGAAG
-451 LYPQMRA
+451 LY
-458 KMAESGC
+458 S
-465 LNLYLDVELPLAWI
+465 NVELPLVWI
-479 LAQMEIIGV
+479 LAQMEIVGV
-488 RVDTQYLEKL
+488 KVDVPYLEKL
-498 QEEFDERIKTIEKD
+498 QVEFDERIRAIEKD
-512 IEIMAGEPVNPN
+512 IEVLAGEPVNPN

-554 VLETLRDNHPI
+554 VLEALRDSHPI

-586 LKLVDQ
+586 LKLVDAH
-592 YDRVHTSFNQT
+592 DRVHTSFNQT

-656 AHLSGDDMLMQAFT
+656 AHLSGDDMLMQSFAK
-670 NGEDIHRRTASE
+670 GEDIHRRTASE

-689 EVTADQRR
+689 EVTAEQRR
-697 TAKAVNFGIIYGQSD
+697 TAKAVNFGIIYGQTD
-712 FGLSKELGISRR
+712 YGLSRELGISRR

-743 INDTIA
+743 IHDTIEQ
-749 NARET
+749 ARAQ
-754 GYVTTMLGRRRYIKD
+754 GYVTTMMGRRRYIKD

-798 KLAMLRCDQAIED
+798 KLAMIHCDKAIED
-811 HRIDAK
+811 NRLDAK

-832 EDALTL
+832 EDALGL
-838 SQVVRQCMEEAVK
+838 SLVVRKCMEDALK
-851 LTVPLKVDLK
+851 LNVPLKVDLK

>member
-7 IDGNSMANRAYYGVP
+7 IDGNSMANRAFYGVP
-22 RLTNAK
+22 HLTNAK

-35 FGFLNTL
+35 YGFLNTL
-42 QSVVERFK
+42 QAAIERFK
-50 PDELFVAF
+50 PDALFVAF

-65 RHERFA
+65 RHERYA

-78 GMPEDLLTQMPL
+78 GMPEDLLVQMPL
-90 IKEALKYMN
+90 IKEALSYMN

-112 IIGTMSAHNSAL
+112 IIGTMSAHQTAL
-124 GNESIILSG
+124 GGESIILSG
-133 DRDLFQLVGDHV
+133 DRDLFQLVGEHV
-145 TVCFPKGK
+145 TVCFPQSKGQE
-153 GSDMELV
+153 MEIV
-160 TPDSLQEVYGLTPEL
+160 TPEYLAEHYALTPEL

-189 IPGISGVGEKTAKK
+189 IPGVAGVGEKTAKK
-203 LLGEYGS
+203 LLADYGT
-210 VENLYAHVE
+210 VENLYAHLE
-219 DFKGKKLYDKL
+219 DLKGKKLYDKL
-230 VDGKDDAFLSKE
+230 LAGKEDALLSKE
-242 LATIKCDVPIDFES
+242 LATIKRDVPIDFEK
-256 LDFAFDQPDVAAL
+256 LDFSFDAPDVARL
-269 TSFYKKLGLTKL
+269 TTFYKELGLTKL
-281 LRKLEADFGTTTLG
+281 LRKLEAEFGTTTLE
-295 DPAEDQPEL
+295 DVAAEAPSYEGTVCADVDQALALLAAITE
-304 PQGAVCENVETAR
+304 
-317 PLISEISGERCVM
+317 ERCVLL
-330 ICEVGEDKIP
+330 CEVNDEKLP

-346 ASEKNYTVV
+346 VGGKNATVQIASRH
-355 LNDRQEWDRLVDAL
+355 DWDRIVDVL
-369 DPLFDQ
+369 DKLFEREPFA
-375 KKVTVLTDDA
+375 VYTDDA
-385 KKLAHALLLAG
+385 KKLAHALLLSG
-396 CLTEQVKFDVVLSDY
+396 SYTEQLRFDVALAAY
-411 LLQPEGGDHDLAR
+411 LLQPEGEHELER
-424 VAESCLGMTIPEG
+424 VYEGLLGKSLPEE
-437 EPEQHFAKLELVEQ
+437 EPGRIFAALEAIEELQPEMNAGLVESGAAG
-451 LYPQMRA
+451 LY
-458 KMAESGC
+458 S
-465 LNLYLDVELPLAWI
+465 NVELPLVWI
-479 LAQMEIIGV
+479 LAQMEIVGV
-488 RVDTQYLEKL
+488 KVDVPYLEKL
-498 QEEFDERIKTIEKD
+498 QVEFDERIRAIEKD

-554 VLETLRDNHPI
+554 VLEALRDSHPI

-586 LKLVDQ
+586 LKLVDAH
-592 YDRVHTSFNQT
+592 DRVHTSFNQT

-656 AHLSGDDMLMQAFT
+656 AHLSGDDMLMQSFAK
-670 NGEDIHRRTASE
+670 GEDIHRRTASE

-689 EVTADQRR
+689 EVTAEQRR
-697 TAKAVNFGIIYGQSD
+697 TAKAVNFGIIYGQTD
-712 FGLSKELGISRR
+712 YGLSRELGISRR

-743 INDTIA
+743 IHDTIEQ
-749 NARET
+749 ARAQ
-754 GYVTTMLGRRRYIKD
+754 GYVTTMMGRRRYIKD

-798 KLAMLRCDQAIED
+798 KLAMIHCDKAIED
-811 HRIDAK
+811 NRLDAK

-832 EDALTL
+832 EDALGL
-838 SQVVRQCMEEAVK
+838 SLVVRKCMEDALK
-851 LTVPLKVDLK
+851 LNVPLKVDLK

>member
-7 IDGNSMANRAYYGVP
+7 IDGNSMANRAFYGVP
-22 RLTNAK
+22 HLTNAK

-35 FGFLNTL
+35 YGFLNTL
-42 QSVVERFK
+42 QAAIERFK
-50 PDELFVAF
+50 PDALFVAF

-65 RHERFA
+65 RHERYA

-90 IKEALKYMN
+90 IKEALGYMN

-112 IIGTMSAHNSAL
+112 IIGTMSAHQTAL
-124 GNESIILSG
+124 GGESIILSG
-133 DRDLFQLVGDHV
+133 DRDLFQLVGEHV
-145 TVCFPKGK
+145 TVCFPQSKGQE
-153 GSDMELV
+153 MEIV
-160 TPDSLQEVYGLTPEL
+160 TPEYLAEHYGLTPEL

-189 IPGISGVGEKTAKK
+189 IPGVAGVGEKTAKK
-203 LLGEYGS
+203 LLADYGT
-210 VENLYAHVE
+210 VENLYAHLE
-219 DFKGKKLYDKL
+219 DLKGKKLYDKL
-230 VDGKDDAFLSKE
+230 LAGKEDALLSKE
-242 LATIKCDVPIDFES
+242 LATIKRDVPIDFEK
-256 LDFAFDQPDVAAL
+256 LDFSFDAPDVARL
-269 TSFYKKLGLTKL
+269 TTFYKELGLTKL
-281 LRKLEADFGTTTLG
+281 LRKLEAEFGTTTLE
-295 DPAEDQPEL
+295 DVAAEAPSYEGTVCADVDQALALLAAITE
-304 PQGAVCENVETAR
+304 
-317 PLISEISGERCVM
+317 ERCVLL
-330 ICEVGEDKIP
+330 CEVNDEKLP

-346 ASEKNYTVV
+346 VGGKNATVQIATRH
-355 LNDRQEWDRLVDAL
+355 DWDRIVDVL
-369 DPLFDQ
+369 DKLFEREPFA
-375 KKVTVLTDDA
+375 VYTDDA
-385 KKLAHALLLAG
+385 KKLAHALLLSG
-396 CLTEQVKFDVVLSDY
+396 SYTEQLRFDVALAAY
-411 LLQPEGGDHDLAR
+411 LLQPEGEHELER
-424 VAESCLGMTIPEG
+424 VYEGLLGKSLPEE
-437 EPEQHFAKLELVEQ
+437 EPGRIFAALEAVEELQPEMNAGLVESGAAG
-451 LYPQMRA
+451 LY
-458 KMAESGC
+458 S
-465 LNLYLDVELPLAWI
+465 NVELPLVWI
-479 LAQMEIIGV
+479 LAQMEIVGV
-488 RVDTQYLEKL
+488 RVDVPYLEKL
-498 QEEFDERIKTIEKD
+498 QVEFNDRIQAIEKD

-554 VLETLRDNHPI
+554 VLEALRDSHPI

-586 LKLVDQ
+586 LKLVDAH
-592 YDRVHTSFNQT
+592 DRVHTSFNQT

-656 AHLSGDDMLMQAFT
+656 AHLSGDDMLMQSFAK
-670 NGEDIHRRTASE
+670 GEDIHRRTASE

-689 EVTADQRR
+689 EVTAEQRR
-697 TAKAVNFGIIYGQSD
+697 TAKAVNFGIIYGQTD
-712 FGLSKELGISRR
+712 YGLSRELGISRR

-743 INDTIA
+743 IHDTIEQ
-749 NARET
+749 ARAQ
-754 GYVTTMLGRRRYIKD
+754 GYVTTMMGRRRYIKD

-798 KLAMLRCDQAIED
+798 KLAMIHCDKAIED
-811 HRIDAK
+811 NRLDAK

-832 EDALTL
+832 EDALGL
-838 SQVVRQCMEEAVK
+838 SLVVRKCMEDALK
-851 LTVPLKVDLK
+851 LNVPLKVDLK

>member
-7 IDGNSMANRAYYGVP
+7 IDGNSMANRAFYGVP
-22 RLTNAK
+22 HLTNAK

-35 FGFLNTL
+35 YGFLNTL
-42 QSVVERFK
+42 QAAIERFK
-50 PDELFVAF
+50 PDALFVAF

-65 RHERFA
+65 RHERYA

-90 IKEALKYMN
+90 IKEALSYMN

-112 IIGTMSAHNSAL
+112 IIGTMSAHQTAL
-124 GNESIILSG
+124 GGESIILSG
-133 DRDLFQLVGDHV
+133 DRDLFQLVSEQV
-145 TVCFPKGK
+145 TVCFPQNKGQE
-153 GSDMELV
+153 MEIV
-160 TPDSLQEVYGLTPEL
+160 TPEYLAEHYALTPEL

-189 IPGISGVGEKTAKK
+189 IPGVAGVGEKTAKK
-203 LLGEYGS
+203 LLADYGT
-210 VENLYAHVE
+210 VENLYAHLE
-219 DFKGKKLYDKL
+219 DLKGKKLYDKL
-230 VDGKDDAFLSKE
+230 LAGKEDALLSKE
-242 LATIKCDVPIDFES
+242 LATIKRDVPIDFEK
-256 LDFAFDQPDVAAL
+256 LDFSFDAPDVARL
-269 TSFYKKLGLTKL
+269 TTFYKELGLTKL
-281 LRKLEADFGTTTLG
+281 LRKLEAEFGTTTLE
-295 DPAEDQPEL
+295 DVAAEAPSYEGTVCADVDQALALLAAITE
-304 PQGAVCENVETAR
+304 
-317 PLISEISGERCVM
+317 ERCVLL
-330 ICEVGEDKIP
+330 CEVGEDKLP
-340 TRFSWR
+340 QQLSWR
-346 ASEKNYTVV
+346 VGGENATVAV
-355 LNDRQEWDRLVDAL
+355 TSRHDWDRIVDVL
-369 DPLFDQ
+369 DKLFEREPFA
-375 KKVTVLTDDA
+375 VYTDDA
-385 KKLAHALLLAG
+385 KKLAHALLLSG
-396 CLTEQVKFDVVLSDY
+396 SYTEQLRFDVALAAY
-411 LLQPEGGDHDLAR
+411 LLQPEGEHELERVYEGLLGKSLPEEEPAR
-424 VAESCLGMTIPEG
+424 SFAALEAVEALYP
-437 EPEQHFAKLELVEQ
+437 PLRAKLAENGMLQ
-451 LYPQMRA
+451 LYR
-458 KMAESGC
+458 
-465 LNLYLDVELPLAWI
+465 DVELPLTWI
-479 LAQMEIIGV
+479 LAQMEIVGV
-488 RVDTQYLEKL
+488 RVDVPYLEKL
-498 QEEFDERIKTIEKD
+498 QVEFDERIRAIEKD

-554 VLETLRDNHPI
+554 VLEALRDSHPI

-586 LKLVDQ
+586 LKLVDAH
-592 YDRVHTSFNQT
+592 DRVHTSFNQT

-656 AHLSGDDMLMQAFT
+656 AHLSGDDMLMQSFAK
-670 NGEDIHRRTASE
+670 GEDIHRRTASE

-689 EVTADQRR
+689 EVTAEQRR
-697 TAKAVNFGIIYGQSD
+697 TAKAVNFGIIYGQTD
-712 FGLSKELGISRR
+712 YGLSRELGISRR

-743 INDTIA
+743 IHDTIEQ
-749 NARET
+749 ARAQ
-754 GYVTTMLGRRRYIKD
+754 GYVTTMMGRRRYIKD

-798 KLAMLRCDQAIED
+798 KLAMIHCDKAIED
-811 HRIDAK
+811 NRLDAK

-832 EDALTL
+832 EDALGL
-838 SQVVRQCMEEAVK
+838 SLVVRKCMEDALK
-851 LTVPLKVDLK
+851 LNVPLKVDLK

>member
-7 IDGNSMANRAYYGVP
+7 IDGNSMANRAFYGVP
-22 RLTNAK
+22 HLTNAK

-35 FGFLNTL
+35 YGFLNTL
-42 QSVVERFK
+42 QAAIERFK
-50 PDELFVAF
+50 PDALFVAF

-65 RHERFA
+65 RHERYA

-78 GMPEDLLTQMPL
+78 GMPEDLLVQMPL
-90 IKEALKYMN
+90 IKEALSYMN

-112 IIGTMSAHNSAL
+112 IIGTMSAHQTAL
-124 GNESIILSG
+124 GGESIILSG
-133 DRDLFQLVGDHV
+133 DRDLFQLVGEHV
-145 TVCFPKGK
+145 TVCFPQSKGQE
-153 GSDMELV
+153 MEIV
-160 TPDSLQEVYGLTPEL
+160 TPEYLAEHYALTPEL

-189 IPGISGVGEKTAKK
+189 IPGVAGVGEKTAKK
-203 LLGEYGS
+203 LLADYGT
-210 VENLYAHVE
+210 VENLYAHLE
-219 DFKGKKLYDKL
+219 DLKGKKLYDKL
-230 VDGKDDAFLSKE
+230 LAGKENALLSKE
-242 LATIKCDVPIDFES
+242 LATIKRDVPIDFAA
-256 LDFAFDQPDVAAL
+256 LDFSFDAPDVARL
-269 TSFYKKLGLTKL
+269 TTFYKELGLTKL
-281 LRKLEADFGTTTLG
+281 LRKLEAEFGTTTLE
-295 DPAEDQPEL
+295 DVAEEAPSYEGTVCADVDQALALLAAITE
-304 PQGAVCENVETAR
+304 
-317 PLISEISGERCVM
+317 ERCVLL
-330 ICEVGEDKIP
+330 CEVNEEKLP

-346 ASEKNYTVV
+346 VGDKNATVAV
-355 LNDRQEWDRLVDAL
+355 ATRHDWDRIVDVL
-369 DPLFDQ
+369 DKLFEREPFA
-375 KKVTVLTDDA
+375 VYTDDA
-385 KKLAHALLLAG
+385 KKLAHALLLSG
-396 CLTEQVKFDVVLSDY
+396 SYTEQLRFDVALAAY
-411 LLQPEGGDHDLAR
+411 LLQPEGEHELERVYEGLLGKSLPEEEPAR
-424 VAESCLGMTIPEG
+424 IFAALEAIEELQPEMNAG
-437 EPEQHFAKLELVEQ
+437 LVEIGAAG
-451 LYPQMRA
+451 LY
-458 KMAESGC
+458 S
-465 LNLYLDVELPLAWI
+465 NVELPLVWI
-479 LAQMEIIGV
+479 LAQMEIVGV
-488 RVDTQYLEKL
+488 KVDVPYLEKL
-498 QEEFDERIKTIEKD
+498 QVEFDERIRAIEKD
-512 IEIMAGEPVNPN
+512 IEVLAGEPVNPN

-554 VLETLRDNHPI
+554 VLEALRDSHPI

-586 LKLVDQ
+586 LKLVDAH
-592 YDRVHTSFNQT
+592 DRVHTSFNQT

-617 QNIPVRTEEGKRIRR
+617 QNIPVRTEEGKRLRR

-656 AHLSGDDMLMQAFT
+656 AHLSGDDMLMQSFAK
-670 NGEDIHRRTASE
+670 GEDIHRRTASE

-689 EVTADQRR
+689 EVTAEQRR
-697 TAKAVNFGIIYGQSD
+697 TAKAVNFGIIYGQTD
-712 FGLSKELGISRR
+712 YGLSRELGISRR

-743 INDTIA
+743 IHDTIEQ
-749 NARET
+749 ARAQ
-754 GYVTTMLGRRRYIKD
+754 GYVTTMMGRRRYIKD

-798 KLAMLRCDQAIED
+798 KLAMIHCDKAIED
-811 HRIDAK
+811 NRLDAK

-832 EDALTL
+832 EDALGL
-838 SQVVRQCMEEAVK
+838 SLVVRKCMEDALK
-851 LTVPLKVDLK
+851 LNVPLKVDLK

>member
-7 IDGNSMANRAYYGVP
+7 IDGNSMANRAFYGVP
-22 RLTNAK
+22 HLTNAK

-35 FGFLNTL
+35 YGFLNTL
-42 QSVVERFK
+42 QAAIERFK
-50 PDELFVAF
+50 PDALFVAF

-65 RHERFA
+65 RHERYA

-78 GMPEDLLTQMPL
+78 GMPEDLLVQMPL
-90 IKEALKYMN
+90 IKEALSYMN

-112 IIGTMSAHNSAL
+112 IIGTMSAHQTAL
-124 GNESIILSG
+124 GGESIILSG
-133 DRDLFQLVGDHV
+133 DRDLFQLVGEHV
-145 TVCFPKGK
+145 TVCFPQSKGQE
-153 GSDMELV
+153 MEIV
-160 TPDSLQEVYGLTPEL
+160 TPEYLAEHYALTPEL

-189 IPGISGVGEKTAKK
+189 IPGVAGVGEKTAKK
-203 LLGEYGS
+203 LLADYGT
-210 VENLYAHVE
+210 VENLYAHLE
-219 DFKGKKLYDKL
+219 DLKGKKLYDKL
-230 VDGKDDAFLSKE
+230 LAGKEEALLSKE
-242 LATIKCDVPIDFES
+242 LATIKRDVPIDFEK
-256 LDFAFDQPDVAAL
+256 LDFSFDAPDVARL
-269 TSFYKKLGLTKL
+269 TTFYKELGLTKL
-281 LRKLEADFGTTTLG
+281 LRKLEAEFGTTTLE
-295 DPAEDQPEL
+295 DVAAEAPSYEGTVCADVDQALALLAAITE
-304 PQGAVCENVETAR
+304 
-317 PLISEISGERCVM
+317 ERCVLL
-330 ICEVGEDKIP
+330 CEVGDEKLP

-346 ASEKNYTVV
+346 VGGKNATVAVASRH
-355 LNDRQEWDRLVDAL
+355 DWDRIVDVL
-369 DPLFDQ
+369 DKLFEREPFA
-375 KKVTVLTDDA
+375 VYTDDA
-385 KKLAHALLLAG
+385 KKLAHALLLSG
-396 CLTEQVKFDVVLSDY
+396 SYTEQLRFDVALAAY
-411 LLQPEGGDHDLAR
+411 LLQPEGEHELER
-424 VAESCLGMTIPEG
+424 VYEGLLGKSLPEE
-437 EPEQHFAKLELVEQ
+437 EPGRIFAALEAVEELQPELNAGLVESGAAG
-451 LYPQMRA
+451 LY
-458 KMAESGC
+458 S
-465 LNLYLDVELPLAWI
+465 NVELPLVWI
-479 LAQMEIIGV
+479 LAQMEIVGV
-488 RVDTQYLEKL
+488 KVDVPYLEKL
-498 QEEFDERIKTIEKD
+498 QVEFDERIRAIEKD
-512 IEIMAGEPVNPN
+512 IEMLAGEPVNPN

-554 VLETLRDNHPI
+554 VLEALRDSHPI

-586 LKLVDQ
+586 LKLVDAH
-592 YDRVHTSFNQT
+592 DRVHTSFNQT

-656 AHLSGDDMLMQAFT
+656 AHLSGDDMLMQSFAK
-670 NGEDIHRRTASE
+670 GEDIHRRTASE

-689 EVTADQRR
+689 EVTAEQRR
-697 TAKAVNFGIIYGQSD
+697 TAKAVNFGIIYGQTD
-712 FGLSKELGISRR
+712 YGLSRELGISRR

-743 INDTIA
+743 IHDTIEQ
-749 NARET
+749 ARAQ
-754 GYVTTMLGRRRYIKD
+754 GYVTTMMGRRRYIKD

-798 KLAMLRCDQAIED
+798 KLAMIHCDKAIED
-811 HRIDAK
+811 NRLDAK

-832 EDALTL
+832 EDALGL
-838 SQVVRQCMEEAVK
+838 SLVVRKCMEDALK
-851 LTVPLKVDLK
+851 LNVPLKVDLK

>member
-7 IDGNSMANRAYYGVP
+7 IDGNSMANRAFYGVP
-22 RLTNAK
+22 HLTNAK

-35 FGFLNTL
+35 YGFLNTL
-42 QSVVERFK
+42 QAAIERFK
-50 PDELFVAF
+50 PDALFVAF

-65 RHERFA
+65 RHERYA

-78 GMPEDLLTQMPL
+78 GMPEDLLVQMPL
-90 IKEALKYMN
+90 IKEALSYMN

-112 IIGTMSAHNSAL
+112 IIGTMSAHQTAL
-124 GNESIILSG
+124 GGESIILSG
-133 DRDLFQLVGDHV
+133 DRDLFQLVGEHV
-145 TVCFPKGK
+145 TVCFPQSKGQE
-153 GSDMELV
+153 MEIV
-160 TPDSLQEVYGLTPEL
+160 TPEYLAEHYALTPEL

-189 IPGISGVGEKTAKK
+189 IPGVAGVGEKTAKK
-203 LLGEYGS
+203 LLADYGT
-210 VENLYAHVE
+210 VENLYAHLE
-219 DFKGKKLYDKL
+219 DLKGKKLYDKL
-230 VDGKDDAFLSKE
+230 LAGKEDALLSKE
-242 LATIKCDVPIDFES
+242 LATIKRDVPIDFEK
-256 LDFAFDQPDVAAL
+256 LDFSFDAPDVARL
-269 TSFYKKLGLTKL
+269 TTFYKELGLTKL
-281 LRKLEADFGTTTLG
+281 LRKLEAEFGTTTLE
-295 DPAEDQPEL
+295 DVAAEAPSYEGTVCADVDQALALLAAITE
-304 PQGAVCENVETAR
+304 
-317 PLISEISGERCVM
+317 ERCVM
-330 ICEVGEDKIP
+330 CCEVGEDKLP

-346 ASEKNYTVV
+346 VGGENATVAV
-355 LNDRQEWDRLVDAL
+355 TSRHDWDRIVDVL
-369 DPLFDQ
+369 DKLFEREPFA
-375 KKVTVLTDDA
+375 VYTDDA
-385 KKLAHALLLAG
+385 KKLAHALLLSG
-396 CLTEQVKFDVVLSDY
+396 SYTEQLRFDVALAAY
-411 LLQPEGGDHDLAR
+411 LLQPEGEHELER
-424 VAESCLGMTIPEG
+424 VYEGLLGKSLPEE
-437 EPEQHFAKLELVEQ
+437 EPGRIFAALEAIEELQPEMNAGLVEIGAAG
-451 LYPQMRA
+451 LY
-458 KMAESGC
+458 S
-465 LNLYLDVELPLAWI
+465 NVELPLTWI
-479 LAQMEIIGV
+479 LAQMEIVGV
-488 RVDTQYLEKL
+488 KVDVPYLEKL
-498 QEEFDERIKTIEKD
+498 QVEFDERIRAIEKD
-512 IEIMAGEPVNPN
+512 IEVLAGEPVNPN

-554 VLETLRDNHPI
+554 VLEALRDSHPI

-586 LKLVDQ
+586 LKLVDAH
-592 YDRVHTSFNQT
+592 DRVHTSFNQT

-656 AHLSGDDMLMQAFT
+656 AHLSGDDMLMQSFAK
-670 NGEDIHRRTASE
+670 GEDIHRRTASE

-689 EVTADQRR
+689 EVTAEQRR
-697 TAKAVNFGIIYGQSD
+697 TAKAVNFGIIYGQTD
-712 FGLSKELGISRR
+712 YGLSRELGISRR

-743 INDTIA
+743 IHDTIEQ
-749 NARET
+749 ARAQ
-754 GYVTTMLGRRRYIKD
+754 GYVTTMMGRRRYIKD

-798 KLAMLRCDQAIED
+798 KLAMIHCDKAIED
-811 HRIDAK
+811 NRLDAK

-832 EDALTL
+832 EDALGL
-838 SQVVRQCMEEAVK
+838 SLVVRKCMEDALK
-851 LTVPLKVDLK
+851 LNVPLKVDLK

>member
-7 IDGNSMANRAYYGVP
+7 IDGNSMANRAFYGVP
-22 RLTNAK
+22 HLTNAK

-35 FGFLNTL
+35 YGFLNTL
-42 QSVVERFK
+42 QAAIERFK
-50 PDELFVAF
+50 PDALFVAF

-65 RHERFA
+65 RHERYA

-78 GMPEDLLTQMPL
+78 GMPEDLLVQMPL
-90 IKEALKYMN
+90 IKEALSYMN

-112 IIGTMSAHNSAL
+112 IIGTMSAHQTAL
-124 GNESIILSG
+124 GGESIILSG
-133 DRDLFQLVGDHV
+133 DRDLFQLVGEHV
-145 TVCFPKGK
+145 TVCFPQSKGQE
-153 GSDMELV
+153 MEIV
-160 TPDSLQEVYGLTPEL
+160 TPEYLAEHYALTPEL

-189 IPGISGVGEKTAKK
+189 IPGVAGVGEKTAKK
-203 LLGEYGS
+203 LLDDYET
-210 VENLYAHVE
+210 VENLYAHL
-219 DFKGKKLYDKL
+219 DDLKGKKLYDKL
-230 VDGKDDAFLSKE
+230 LAGKEDALLSKE
-242 LATIKCDVPIDFES
+242 LATIKRDVPIDFEK
-256 LDFAFDQPDVAAL
+256 LDFSFDAPDVARL
-269 TSFYKKLGLTKL
+269 TTFYKELGLTKL
-281 LRKLEADFGTTTLG
+281 LRKLEAEFGTTTLE
-295 DPAEDQPEL
+295 DVAAEAPSYEGTVCADVDQALALLAAITE
-304 PQGAVCENVETAR
+304 
-317 PLISEISGERCVM
+317 ERCVLL
-330 ICEVGEDKIP
+330 CEVGDEKLP

-346 ASEKNYTVV
+346 VGGKNATVAVASRH
-355 LNDRQEWDRLVDAL
+355 DWDRIVDVL
-369 DPLFDQ
+369 DKLFEREPFA
-375 KKVTVLTDDA
+375 VYTDDA
-385 KKLAHALLLAG
+385 KKLAHALLLSG
-396 CLTEQVKFDVVLSDY
+396 SYTEQLRFDVALAAY
-411 LLQPEGGDHDLAR
+411 LLQPEGEHELER
-424 VAESCLGMTIPEG
+424 VYEGLLGKSLPEE
-437 EPEQHFAKLELVEQ
+437 EPGRIFAALEAIEELQPEMNAGLVESGAAG
-451 LYPQMRA
+451 LY
-458 KMAESGC
+458 S
-465 LNLYLDVELPLAWI
+465 NVELPLTWI
-479 LAQMEIIGV
+479 LAQMEIVGV
-488 RVDTQYLEKL
+488 RVDVPYLEKL
-498 QEEFDERIKTIEKD
+498 QVEFDERIRAIEKD
-512 IEIMAGEPVNPN
+512 IEVLAGEPVNPN

-554 VLETLRDNHPI
+554 VLEALRDSHPI

-586 LKLVDQ
+586 LKLVDAH
-592 YDRVHTSFNQT
+592 DRVHTSFNQT

-656 AHLSGDDMLMQAFT
+656 AHLSGDDMLMQSFAK
-670 NGEDIHRRTASE
+670 GEDIHRRTASE

-689 EVTADQRR
+689 EVTAEQRR
-697 TAKAVNFGIIYGQSD
+697 TAKAVNFGIIYGQTD
-712 FGLSKELGISRR
+712 YGLSRELGISRR

-743 INDTIA
+743 IHDTIEQ
-749 NARET
+749 ARAQ
-754 GYVTTMLGRRRYIKD
+754 GYVTTMMGRRRYIKD
-769 INSRNRNLRQFA
+769 IASRNRNLRQFA

-798 KLAMLRCDQAIED
+798 KLAMIHCDKAIED
-811 HRIDAK
+811 NRLDAK

-832 EDALTL
+832 EDALGL
-838 SQVVRQCMEEAVK
+838 SLVVRKCMEDALK
-851 LTVPLKVDLK
+851 LNVPLKVDLK

>member
-7 IDGNSMANRAYYGVP
+7 IDGNSMANRAFYGVP
-22 RLTNAK
+22 HLTNAK

-35 FGFLNTL
+35 YGFLNTL
-42 QSVVERFK
+42 QAAIERFK
-50 PDELFVAF
+50 PDALFVAF

-65 RHERFA
+65 RHERYA

-78 GMPEDLLTQMPL
+78 GMPEDLLVQMPL
-90 IKEALKYMN
+90 IKEALGYMN
-99 IETFGLE
+99 IETFGIE

-112 IIGTMSAHNSAL
+112 IIGTMSAHQSAA
-124 GNESIILSG
+124 GGESIILSG
-133 DRDLFQLVGDHV
+133 DRDLFQLVSEQV
-145 TVCFPKGK
+145 TVCFPKSK
-153 GSDMELV
+153 GQEMEIV
-160 TPDSLQEVYGLTPEL
+160 TPEYLAEHYGLTPAR

-189 IPGISGVGEKTAKK
+189 IPGINGVGEKTAKK
-203 LLGEYGS
+203 LLDDYET
-210 VENLYAHVE
+210 VENLYAHL
-219 DFKGKKLYDKL
+219 DDLKGKKLYDKL
-230 VDGKDDAFLSKE
+230 LAGKEDALLSKE
-242 LATIKCDVPIDFES
+242 LATIKRDVPIDFEK
-256 LDFAFDQPDVAAL
+256 LDFSFDAPDVARL
-269 TSFYKKLGLTKL
+269 TTFYKELGLTKL
-281 LRKLEADFGTTTLG
+281 LRKLEAEFGTTTLE
-295 DPAEDQPEL
+295 DVAAEAPSYEGTVCADVDQALALLAAITE
-304 PQGAVCENVETAR
+304 
-317 PLISEISGERCVM
+317 ERCVLL
-330 ICEVGEDKIP
+330 CEVNEKKLP

-346 ASEKNYTVV
+346 VGGKNATVAVASRH
-355 LNDRQEWDRLVDAL
+355 DWDRIVDVL
-369 DPLFDQ
+369 DKLFEREPFA
-375 KKVTVLTDDA
+375 VYTDDA
-385 KKLAHALLLAG
+385 KKLAHALLLSG
-396 CLTEQVKFDVVLSDY
+396 SYTEQLRFDVALAAY
-411 LLQPEGGDHDLAR
+411 LLQPEGEHELER
-424 VAESCLGMTIPEG
+424 VYEGLLGKSLPEE
-437 EPEQHFAKLELVEQ
+437 EPGRIFAALEAVEELQPEMNAGLVEIGAAG
-451 LYPQMRA
+451 LY
-458 KMAESGC
+458 S
-465 LNLYLDVELPLAWI
+465 NVELPLVWI
-479 LAQMEIIGV
+479 LAQMEIVGV
-488 RVDTQYLEKL
+488 KVDVPYLEKL
-498 QEEFDERIKTIEKD
+498 QVEFDERIRAIEKD
-512 IEIMAGEPVNPN
+512 IEVLAGEPVNPN

-554 VLETLRDNHPI
+554 VLEALRDSHPI

-586 LKLVDQ
+586 LKLVDAH
-592 YDRVHTSFNQT
+592 DRVHTSFNQT

-656 AHLSGDDMLMQAFT
+656 AHLSGDDMLMQSFAK
-670 NGEDIHRRTASE
+670 GEDIHRRTASE

-689 EVTADQRR
+689 EVTAEQRR
-697 TAKAVNFGIIYGQSD
+697 TAKAVNFGIIYGQTD
-712 FGLSKELGISRR
+712 YGLSRELGISRR

-743 INDTIA
+743 IHDTIEQ
-749 NARET
+749 ARAQ
-754 GYVTTMLGRRRYIKD
+754 GYVTTMMGRRRYIKD

-798 KLAMLRCDQAIED
+798 KLAMIHCDKAIED
-811 HRIDAK
+811 NRLDAK

-832 EDALTL
+832 EDALGL
-838 SQVVRQCMEEAVK
+838 SLVVRKCMEDALK
-851 LTVPLKVDLK
+851 LNVPLKVDLK

>member
-42 QSVVERFK
+42 QAVVERFK

-71 DYKGTRT
+71 DYRGTRT

-90 IKEALKYMN
+90 IKEALKHMN
-99 IETFGLE
+99 IETSGLE

-112 IIGTMSAHNSAL
+112 IIGTMSVHNSAL

-133 DRDLFQLVGDHV
+133 DRDLFQLVSDHV
-145 TVCFPKGK
+145 TVCFPKSK
-153 GSDMELV
+153 GADMELV
-160 TPDSLQEVYGLTPEL
+160 TPEFLQDAYGLTPHM

-203 LLGEYGS
+203 LLDDYGS

-230 VDGKDDAFLSKE
+230 MDGKEDAFLSRE
-242 LATIKCDVPIDFES
+242 LATIKCDVPIDFEA
-256 LDFAFDQPDVAAL
+256 LDFTYDQPDVVAL
-269 TSFYKKLGLTKL
+269 TSFYKELGLTKL
-281 LRKLEADFGTTTLG
+281 LRKLEAEFGTTTL
-295 DPAEDQPEL
+295 EDAAPQPTPVL
-304 PQGAVCENVETAR
+304 QGEECPDLETAIAH
-317 PLISEISGERCVM
+317 LSAIDSERCVM
-330 ICEVGEDKIP
+330 VCEVGDDKVP
-340 TRFSWR
+340 VRFSWR
-346 ASEKNYTVV
+346 ANGENRTVA
-355 LNDRQEWDRLVDAL
+355 LADRMAWDRLVDAL
-369 DPLFDQ
+369 DALFE
-375 KKVTVLTDDA
+375 KGKTMVLTDDA

-396 CLTEQVKFDVVLSDY
+396 CMTEQVKFDVVLSDY
-411 LLQPEGGDHDLAR
+411 LLQPEGGEHDVHR
-424 VAESCLGMTIPEG
+424 VGEIYLGKTLPEAEMERIYAT
-437 EPEQHFAKLELVEQ
+437 LEIIEDV
-451 LYPQMRA
+451 YPIMRS
-458 KMAESGC
+458 KMAEGGC
-465 LNLYLDVELPLAWI
+465 LNLYLEVELPLAWI
-479 LAQMEIIGV
+479 LAQMEIVGV
-488 RVDTQYLEKL
+488 RVDTLYLEKL
-498 QEEFDERIKTIEKD
+498 QVEFDERIRTIEKD
-512 IEIMAGEPVNPN
+512 IEIMAGEPINPN

-586 LKLVDQ
+586 LKLVDE

-656 AHLSGDDMLMQAFT
+656 AHLSGDDMLMQAFLK
-670 NGEDIHRRTASE
+670 GEDIHRRTASE

-697 TAKAVNFGIIYGQSD
+697 TAKAVNFGIIYGQTD

-749 NARET
+749 HAREV

-798 KLAMLRCDQAIED
+798 KLAMLRCDQALED
-811 HRIDAK
+811 NHIDAK

-832 EDALTL
+832 EDAMVL
-838 SQVVRQCMEEAVK
+838 SQVVRKCMEEAVK
-851 LTVPLKVDLK
+851 LTVPLKVDFK

>member
-7 IDGNSMANRAYYGVP
+7 IDGNSMANRAFYGVP
-22 RLTNAK
+22 HLTNAK

-35 FGFLNTL
+35 YGFLNTL
-42 QSVVERFK
+42 QAAIERFK
-50 PDELFVAF
+50 PDALFVAF

-65 RHERFA
+65 RHERYA

-78 GMPEDLLTQMPL
+78 GMPEDLLVQMPL
-90 IKEALKYMN
+90 IKEALSYMN

-112 IIGTMSAHNSAL
+112 IIGTMSAHQTAL
-124 GNESIILSG
+124 GGESIILSG
-133 DRDLFQLVGDHV
+133 DRDLFQLVGEHV
-145 TVCFPKGK
+145 TVCFPQSKGQE
-153 GSDMELV
+153 MEIV
-160 TPDSLQEVYGLTPEL
+160 TPEYLAEHYALTPEL

-189 IPGISGVGEKTAKK
+189 IPGVAGVGEKTAKK
-203 LLGEYGS
+203 LLADYGT
-210 VENLYAHVE
+210 VENLYAHLE
-219 DFKGKKLYDKL
+219 DLKGKKLYDKL
-230 VDGKDDAFLSKE
+230 LAGKEDALLSKE
-242 LATIKCDVPIDFES
+242 LATIKRDVPIDFEK
-256 LDFAFDQPDVAAL
+256 LDFSFDAPDVARL
-269 TSFYKKLGLTKL
+269 TTFYKELGLTKL
-281 LRKLEADFGTTTLG
+281 LRKLEAEFGTTTLE
-295 DPAEDQPEL
+295 DVAAEAPSYEGTVCADVDQALALLAAITE
-304 PQGAVCENVETAR
+304 
-317 PLISEISGERCVM
+317 ERCVLL
-330 ICEVGEDKIP
+330 CEVGDEKLP

-346 ASEKNYTVV
+346 VGGKNATVAVASRH
-355 LNDRQEWDRLVDAL
+355 DWDRLVDVL
-369 DPLFDQ
+369 DKLFEREPFA
-375 KKVTVLTDDA
+375 VYTDDA
-385 KKLAHALLLAG
+385 KKLAHALLLSG
-396 CLTEQVKFDVVLSDY
+396 SYTEQLRFDVALAAY
-411 LLQPEGGDHDLAR
+411 LLQPEGEHELER
-424 VAESCLGMTIPEG
+424 VYEGLLGKSLPEE
-437 EPEQHFAKLELVEQ
+437 EPGRIFAALEAIEELQPEMNAGLVESGAAG
-451 LYPQMRA
+451 LY
-458 KMAESGC
+458 S
-465 LNLYLDVELPLAWI
+465 NVELPLVWI
-479 LAQMEIIGV
+479 LAQMEIVGV
-488 RVDTQYLEKL
+488 RVDVPYLEKL
-498 QEEFDERIKTIEKD
+498 QVEFNDRIQAIEKD

-554 VLETLRDNHPI
+554 VLEALRDSHPI

-586 LKLVDQ
+586 LKLVDAH
-592 YDRVHTSFNQT
+592 DRVHTSFNQT

-656 AHLSGDDMLMQAFT
+656 AHLSGDDMLMQSFAK
-670 NGEDIHRRTASE
+670 GEDIHRRTASE

-689 EVTADQRR
+689 EVTAEQRR
-697 TAKAVNFGIIYGQSD
+697 TAKAVNFGIIYGQTD
-712 FGLSKELGISRR
+712 YGLSRELGISRR

-743 INDTIA
+743 IHDTIEQ
-749 NARET
+749 ARAQ
-754 GYVTTMLGRRRYIKD
+754 GYVTTMMGRRRYIKD

-798 KLAMLRCDQAIED
+798 KLAMIHCDKAIED
-811 HRIDAK
+811 NRLDAK

-832 EDALTL
+832 EDALGL
-838 SQVVRQCMEEAVK
+838 SLVVRKCMEDALK
-851 LTVPLKVDLK
+851 LNVPLKVDLK

>member
-7 IDGNSMANRAYYGVP
+7 IDGNSMANRAFYGVP
-22 RLTNAK
+22 HLTNAK

-35 FGFLNTL
+35 YGFLNTL
-42 QSVVERFK
+42 QAAIERFK
-50 PDELFVAF
+50 PDALFVAF

-65 RHERFA
+65 RHERYA

-78 GMPEDLLTQMPL
+78 GMPEDLLVQMPL
-90 IKEALKYMN
+90 IKEALSYMN

-112 IIGTMSAHNSAL
+112 IIGTMSAHQTAL
-124 GNESIILSG
+124 GGESIILSG
-133 DRDLFQLVGDHV
+133 DRDLFQLVGEHV
-145 TVCFPKGK
+145 TVCFPQSKGQE
-153 GSDMELV
+153 MEIV
-160 TPDSLQEVYGLTPEL
+160 TPEYLAEHYALTPEL

-189 IPGISGVGEKTAKK
+189 IPGVAGVGEKTAKK
-203 LLGEYGS
+203 LLDDYET
-210 VENLYAHVE
+210 VENLYAHLE
-219 DFKGKKLYDKL
+219 DLKGKKLYDKL
-230 VDGKDDAFLSKE
+230 LAGKEDALLSKE
-242 LATIKCDVPIDFES
+242 LATIKRDVPIDFEK
-256 LDFAFDQPDVAAL
+256 LDFSFDAPDVARL
-269 TSFYKKLGLTKL
+269 TTFYKGLGLTKL
-281 LRKLEADFGTTTLG
+281 LRKLEAEFGTTTLE
-295 DPAEDQPEL
+295 DVVAEAPSYEGTVCADVDQALALLAAITE
-304 PQGAVCENVETAR
+304 
-317 PLISEISGERCVM
+317 ERCVLL
-330 ICEVGEDKIP
+330 CEVGDEKLP

-346 ASEKNYTVV
+346 VGGKNATVAVASRH
-355 LNDRQEWDRLVDAL
+355 DWDRIVDVL
-369 DPLFDQ
+369 DELFEREPFA
-375 KKVTVLTDDA
+375 VYTDDA
-385 KKLAHALLLAG
+385 KKLAHALLLSG
-396 CLTEQVKFDVVLSDY
+396 SYTEQLRFDVALAAY
-411 LLQPEGGDHDLAR
+411 LLQPEGEHELER
-424 VAESCLGMTIPEG
+424 VYEGLLGKSLPEE
-437 EPEQHFAKLELVEQ
+437 EPGRIFAALEAVEELQPEMNAGLVEIGAAG
-451 LYPQMRA
+451 LY
-458 KMAESGC
+458 S
-465 LNLYLDVELPLAWI
+465 NVELPLVWI
-479 LAQMEIIGV
+479 LAQMEIVGV
-488 RVDTQYLEKL
+488 KVDVPYLEKL
-498 QEEFDERIKTIEKD
+498 QVEFDERIRAIEKD
-512 IEIMAGEPVNPN
+512 IEVLAGEPVNPN

-554 VLETLRDNHPI
+554 VLEALRDSHPI

-586 LKLVDQ
+586 LKLVDAH
-592 YDRVHTSFNQT
+592 DRVHTSFNQT

-656 AHLSGDDMLMQAFT
+656 AHLSGDDMLMQSFAK
-670 NGEDIHRRTASE
+670 GEDIHRRTASE

-689 EVTADQRR
+689 EVTAEQRR
-697 TAKAVNFGIIYGQSD
+697 TAKAVNFGIIYGQTD
-712 FGLSKELGISRR
+712 YGLSRELGISRR

-743 INDTIA
+743 IHDTIEQ
-749 NARET
+749 ARAQ
-754 GYVTTMLGRRRYIKD
+754 GYVTTMMGRRRYIKD

-798 KLAMLRCDQAIED
+798 KLAMIHCDKAIED
-811 HRIDAK
+811 NRLDAK

-832 EDALTL
+832 EDALGL
-838 SQVVRQCMEEAVK
+838 SLVVRKCMEDALK
-851 LTVPLKVDLK
+851 LNVPLKVDLK